1 MIALSHSFSGKPRQA
16 SMAAYRQLLAENHVE
31 EILQDVK
38 QNKTLDRKKELPVW
52 LPLAASFKNGTRK
65 AEDAVPSGL
74 FFLDIDEKG
83 LTEALWNKV
92 REERLIQEFRIVYF
106 AESAGGG
113 THIWAWRT
121 PGLSIEENI
130 QRLAS
135 RLGVSYDSHVTD
147 LARCCF
153 MVSEQYVRL
162 LDPVVFEPLTE
173 EQRQLYSASRM
184 IAQKEED
191 LNALAQNA
199 LVQNALVQNELVQNA
214 LVQTTPTPPN
224 LGGEEDTPAAESAP
238 TVVMVSPPELGGA
251 RGGLNNSH
259 SCTYK
264 DIPYSQIVQALL
276 WKLGYGD
283 APAEGERNT
292 ALYTMSR
299 YLRFIC
305 DFDEQKLFAI
315 IPHWGL
321 PEHEV
326 ISTIKSAV
334 ASVRPTDMPSQM
346 KEVLSSLGAAMEV
359 ETEKAEDSPIPTV
372 GNELPGILQDL
383 ADHAPGE
390 FKEATLI
397 AAMPMLGTLATGI
410 RARYNDGKI
419 NSASFIVDIEA
430 PQATG
435 KSFVDDEFALLMDP
449 IIKQDE
455 VEWQKEIAYSLA
467 KKDGQ
472 DVENPCSQIRIL
484 EPNIGVSA
492 FLERALYAKGK
503 HLFTYAPEI
512 ETVLKNNKGGAWTEK
527 NDLFRLA
534 YDNKPWGQH
543 RISKDSFSGKVTLY
557 YNMVMCGTPNKCRAF
572 FADAESGLVSRVTPV
587 VLPDMVGAKMP
598 KFKPWTKDE
607 EERVKRQCLCLMDE
621 EGEVDL
627 PLINKALEE
636 WDEEKRQEYLQTL
649 RYSLDVLRRRAA
661 LNGFRAGII
670 AYLLEGRQETERAI
684 KFARWYAER
693 CLHYQLQLYGDKID
707 ALHNGPSPQA
717 SKGNV
722 RYLDAL
728 PREFTKEDLVTLRLA
743 NNESP
748 VVKTIT
754 WRWVKE
760 GKIEKIDTN
769 LWRKIG

>member
-1 MIALSHSFSGKPRQA
+1 
-16 SMAAYRQLLAENHVE
+16 MAAYRQLLAENHVE

-38 QNKTLDRKKELPVW
+38 QNNNLDRKKELPVW
-52 LPLAASFKNGTRK
+52 LPLAECFTGGTRK
-65 AEDAVPSGL
+65 AENAQPSGL

-83 LTEALWNKV
+83 LTEELWGKV
-92 REERLIQEFRIVYF
+92 WEQNLIEEFHIVYF

-121 PGLSIEENI
+121 PGSSIEDDI
-130 QRLAS
+130 QKLAS

-153 MVSEQYVRL
+153 MVSEQYVKL
-162 LDPVVFEPLTE
+162 IDPAIFEPLTE
-173 EQRQLYSASRM
+173 EQKKLYEVDAEVSTEPTQETSNLQPQTSM
-184 IAQKEED
+184 SYKGIAYEK
-191 LNALAQNA
+191 
-199 LVQNALVQNELVQNA
+199 
-214 LVQTTPTPPN
+214 
-224 LGGEEDTPAAESAP
+224 
-238 TVVMVSPPELGGA
+238 
-251 RGGLNNSH
+251 
-259 SCTYK
+259 
-264 DIPYSQIVQALL
+264 IVQALL

-292 ALYTMSR
+292 ALYTMTR
-299 YLRFIC
+299 YMRFIC

-315 IPHWGL
+315 LPHWGL
-321 PEHEV
+321 ADHEV
-326 ISTIKSAV
+326 MSTIKSAV
-334 ASVRPTDMPSQM
+334 GSTRPSDIPSQM
-346 KEVLSSLGAAMEV
+346 REVLSFLGASMESGD
-359 ETEKAEDSPIPTV
+359 EDSDESLCAPV
-372 GNELPGILQDL
+372 EKELPGILQDL
-383 ADHAPGE
+383 ADHSPEE
-390 FKEATLI
+390 FKEATLM
-397 AAMPMLGTLATGI
+397 AAMPMLGTLATSI
-410 RARYNDGKI
+410 RAKYRDGKL
-419 NSASFIVDIEA
+419 NSPSFIVDIEA

-435 KSFVDDEFALLMDP
+435 KSFVDNEFELLMDP

-455 VEWQKEIAYSLA
+455 VEWQKEIEYSLA

-472 DVENPCSQIRIL
+472 EVENPCSQIRII

-587 VLPDMVGAKMP
+587 LLPDMTGAKMP
-598 KFKPWTKDE
+598 EFKPWTKDE
-607 EERVKRQCLCLMDE
+607 EEKVKRQCLCLMDE
-621 EGEVDL
+621 EGEVEL
-627 PLINKALEE
+627 PLINKAIEE
-636 WDEEKRQEYLQTL
+636 WDESKRQEYLQTL

-670 AYLLEGRQETERAI
+670 AYLLEGRKETDRAI
-684 KFARWYAER
+684 KFALWYAER
-693 CLHYQLQLYGDKID
+693 CLHYQLQIYGDKID
-707 ALHNGPSPQA
+707 ALHNGAISPQA
-717 SKGNV
+717 SKGNI

-728 PREFTKEDLVTLRLA
+728 PKEFTKEDLVNLRLA
-743 NNESP
+743 NNESA
-748 VVKTIT
+748 VVKTIIY
-754 WRWVKE
+754 RWGKEEKVK
-760 GKIEKIDTN
+760 KIGPN
-769 LWRKIG
+769 LWQKLPS

>member
-1 MIALSHSFSGKPRQA
+1 
-16 SMAAYRQLLAENHVE
+16 MAAYRQLLAKNHVE

-38 QNKTLDRKKELPVW
+38 QNKNLDRKKELPVW
-52 LPLAASFKNGTRK
+52 LPLAQCFNNGTRK

-83 LTEALWNKV
+83 LTEQLWQKV
-92 REERLIQEFRIVYF
+92 QDENLIEEYRIVYF

-121 PGLSIEENI
+121 PGATIEEDI
-130 QRLAS
+130 QKLAS

-153 MVSEQYVRL
+153 MVSEKYVKL
-162 LDPVVFEPLTE
+162 LDPIVFEEQPSSPKLGDNRGLNEESPLTE
-173 EQRQLYSASRM
+173 
-184 IAQKEED
+184 K
-191 LNALAQNA
+191 
-199 LVQNALVQNELVQNA
+199 NENGSETCSDPQ
-214 LVQTTPTPPN
+214 PPN
-224 LGGEEDTPAAESAP
+224 LGGS
-238 TVVMVSPPELGGA
+238 
-251 RGGLNNSH
+251 N
-259 SCTYK
+259 YK
-264 DIPYSQIVQALL
+264 GIPYENIVQALL

-283 APAEGERNT
+283 APAEGERNM

-299 YLRFIC
+299 YMRFIC
-305 DFDEQKLFAI
+305 DFDEQKLFTI
-315 IPHWGL
+315 LPHWGL
-321 PEHEV
+321 SDHEV
-326 ISTIKSAV
+326 QSTIKSAV
-334 ASVRPTDMPSQM
+334 GSTRPAGIPSM
-346 KEVLSSLGAAMEV
+346 MNEVLSSLGAA
-359 ETEKAEDSPIPTV
+359 TEAGSAESDESTV
-372 GNELPGILQDL
+372 APVDNELPGILQDL
-383 ADHAPGE
+383 SDHAPEE
-390 FKEATLI
+390 FREATLM

-410 RARYNDGKI
+410 RAKYRDGKL
-419 NSASFIVDIEA
+419 NSPSFIVDIEA

-435 KSFVDDEFALLMDP
+435 KSFVDAEFELLMDP

-455 VEWQKEIAYSLA
+455 VEWQKEIEYSLA
-467 KKDGQ
+467 KKNGEE
-472 DVENPCSQIRIL
+472 VENPCAQIRII

-587 VLPDMVGAKMP
+587 LLPDMVGARMP
-598 KFKPWTKDE
+598 HFKPWSQEDE
-607 EERVKRQCLCLMDE
+607 EKVKRQCLCLMDE
-621 EGEVDL
+621 EGEVEL
-627 PLINKALEE
+627 PLINKAIEA

-684 KFARWYAER
+684 RFAVWYAER
-693 CLHYQLQLYGDKID
+693 CLHYQLQLYGNKID
-707 ALHNGPSPQA
+707 ALHDNAVSPQA
-717 SKGNV
+717 SKGNI
-722 RYLDAL
+722 RYLDVL
-728 PREFTKEDLVTLRLA
+728 PKEFTKEDLVNLRLA

-748 VVKTIT
+748 VVKTIIC
-754 WRWVKE
+754 RWVKE
-760 GKIEKIDTN
+760 GLVVKTNAN
-769 LWRKIG
+769 LWQKIQV

>member
-1 MIALSHSFSGKPRQA
+1 
-16 SMAAYRQLLAENHVE
+16 MAAYRQLLAKNHVE

-38 QNKTLDRKKELPVW
+38 QNGNLDRKKELPVW
-52 LPLAASFKNGTRK
+52 LPLAASFNKGTRK

-83 LTEALWNKV
+83 LTEQLWQKV
-92 REERLIQEFRIVYF
+92 QDENLIEEFRIVYF

-121 PGLSIEENI
+121 PGSTIEEDI
-130 QRLAS
+130 QRLAT

-153 MVSEQYVRL
+153 MVSEQYVKL
-162 LDPVVFEPLTE
+162 LNSVVFEEIERRE
-173 EQRQLYSASRM
+173 ESGERRENSSASP
-184 IAQKEED
+184 APLADSQSD
-191 LNALAQNA
+191 L
-199 LVQNALVQNELVQNA
+199 
-214 LVQTTPTPPN
+214 
-224 LGGEEDTPAAESAP
+224 
-238 TVVMVSPPELGGA
+238 SPLSS
-251 RGGLNNSH
+251 LH
-259 SCTYK
+259 SPLSYK
-264 DIPYSQIVQALL
+264 GIPYSDIVQALL

-283 APAEGERNT
+283 APAEGERNM

-305 DFDEQKLFAI
+305 DFDEQKLFTI
-315 IPHWGL
+315 LPHWGL
-321 PEHEV
+321 SDHEV
-326 ISTIKSAV
+326 QSTIKSAV
-334 ASVRPTDMPSQM
+334 NSVRPAGIPSQM
-346 KEVLSSLGAAMEV
+346 NEVLSSLGAAIETGTETVDESLVTPV
-359 ETEKAEDSPIPTV
+359 EA
-372 GNELPGILQDL
+372 ELPGILQDL
-383 ADHAPGE
+383 SDHAPEE
-390 FKEATLI
+390 FREATLMT
-397 AAMPMLGTLATGI
+397 AMPMLGTLATGI
-410 RARYNDGKI
+410 RAKYRDGKL
-419 NSASFIVDIEA
+419 NSPSFIVDIEA

-435 KSFVDDEFALLMDP
+435 KSFVDAEFELLMDP

-455 VEWQKEIAYSLA
+455 VEWQKEIEYSLA

-472 DVENPCSQIRIL
+472 EVENPCSQIRII

-587 VLPDMVGAKMP
+587 ALPDMVGAKMP
-598 KFKPWTKDE
+598 QFKVWSQEDE
-607 EERVKRQCLCLMDE
+607 EKVKRQCLCLMDE
-621 EGEVDL
+621 EGEVEL
-627 PLINKALEE
+627 PLINKAIEE
-636 WDEEKRQEYLQTL
+636 WDESKRQEYLQTL

-684 KFARWYAER
+684 KFALWYAER

-707 ALHNGPSPQA
+707 ALHNSAISPQA
-717 SKGNV
+717 SKGNI
-722 RYLDAL
+722 RYLDVL
-728 PREFTKEDLVTLRLA
+728 PKEFTKEDLVNLRLA

-748 VVKTIT
+748 VVKTVI

-760 GKIEKIDTN
+760 GLIEKTDTN
-769 LWRKIG
+769 LWQKIQS

>member
-1 MIALSHSFSGKPRQA
+1 MISVANSFSGKPRQA

-38 QNKTLDRKKELPVW
+38 QNKNLDRKKELPVW
-52 LPLAASFKNGTRK
+52 LPLAECFSNGTRK

-83 LTEALWNKV
+83 LTEQLWQKV
-92 REERLIQEFRIVYF
+92 QDENLIEEFRIVYF

-121 PGLSIEENI
+121 PGISIEEDI
-130 QRLAS
+130 QKLAS

-153 MVSEQYVRL
+153 MVSEQYVKL
-162 LDPVVFEPLTE
+162 LDPVVFEASPNPL
-173 EQRQLYSASRM
+173 
-184 IAQKEED
+184 QKEGANKEAD
-191 LNALAQNA
+191 HPLLLEGA
-199 LVQNALVQNELVQNA
+199 
-214 LVQTTPTPPN
+214 
-224 LGGEEDTPAAESAP
+224 GGGS
-238 TVVMVSPPELGGA
+238 
-251 RGGLNNSH
+251 
-259 SCTYK
+259 YK
-264 DIPYSQIVQALL
+264 DIPYENIVQALL

-305 DFDEQKLFAI
+305 DFDEQKLFTI
-315 IPHWGL
+315 LPHWGL
-321 PEHEV
+321 SDHEV
-326 ISTIKSAV
+326 ITTIKSAV
-334 ASVRPTDMPSQM
+334 SSVRPAGIPSQM
-346 KEVLSSLGAAMEV
+346 NEVLSTLGAAIEA
-359 ETEKAEDSPIPTV
+359 ETETTDDSLITPV
-372 GNELPGILQDL
+372 DAELPGILQDL
-383 ADHAPGE
+383 SDHAPEE
-390 FKEATLI
+390 FREATLM

-410 RARYNDGKI
+410 RAKYRDGKL

-435 KSFVDDEFALLMDP
+435 KSFVDNVFELLMDP

-467 KKDGQ
+467 QNSGQ
-472 DVENPCSQIRIL
+472 EVENPCSNIRII
-484 EPNIGVSA
+484 EPTIGVTA

-543 RISKDSFSGKVTLY
+543 RISKDSISGKVTLY

-587 VLPDMVGAKMP
+587 QLPDMIGASMP
-598 KFKPWTKDE
+598 RFKVWTKDE
-607 EERVKRQCLCLMDE
+607 EEKVKRQCLCLMDE

-627 PLINKALEE
+627 PLINKAIEA
-636 WDEEKRQEYLQTL
+636 WDESKREEYLQTL
-649 RYSLDVLRRRAA
+649 RPSIDVLRRRSA

-684 KFARWYAER
+684 RFAVWYAER
-693 CLHYQLQLYGDKID
+693 CLHYQLQIYGDKID
-707 ALHNGPSPQA
+707 ALYHGMQGTKA
-717 SKGNV
+717 SKSNI
-722 RYLDAL
+722 RYLDTL
-728 PREFTKEDLVTLRLA
+728 PKEFTKEDLVALRLA
-743 NNESP
+743 NGDSP
-748 VVKTIT
+748 VVKTVIC
-754 WRWVKE
+754 RWVKE
-760 GKIEKIDTN
+760 GKVEKIGTN
-769 LWRKIG
+769 LWQKNC

>member
-1 MIALSHSFSGKPRQA
+1 MIQMASSFSGKPRKA
-16 SMAAYRQLLAENHVE
+16 SMAAYRQLLAKNHVE

-38 QNKTLDRKKELPVW
+38 QNNRLDRKKELPVW
-52 LPLAASFKNGTRK
+52 LPLAQSFNNGTRK

-74 FFLDIDEKG
+74 FYLDIDEKG
-83 LTEALWNKV
+83 LTEQLWQKV
-92 REERLIQEFRIVYF
+92 QDENLIEEYRIVYF

-121 PGLSIEENI
+121 PGATIEEDI
-130 QRLAS
+130 QKLAS

-153 MVSEQYVRL
+153 MVSEKYVKL
-162 LDPVVFEPLTE
+162 LDPIVFEEQPSSPKLGDNRGLNEESPLTE
-173 EQRQLYSASRM
+173 
-184 IAQKEED
+184 K
-191 LNALAQNA
+191 
-199 LVQNALVQNELVQNA
+199 NENGSETCSDPQ
-214 LVQTTPTPPN
+214 PPN
-224 LGGEEDTPAAESAP
+224 LGGS
-238 TVVMVSPPELGGA
+238 
-251 RGGLNNSH
+251 N
-259 SCTYK
+259 YK
-264 DIPYSQIVQALL
+264 GIPYENIVQALL

-283 APAEGERNT
+283 APAEGERNM

-299 YLRFIC
+299 YMRFIC
-305 DFDEQKLFAI
+305 DFDEQKLFTI
-315 IPHWGL
+315 LPHWGL
-321 PEHEV
+321 SDHEV
-326 ISTIKSAV
+326 QSTIKSAV
-334 ASVRPTDMPSQM
+334 GSTRPAGIPSM
-346 KEVLSSLGAAMEV
+346 MNEVLSSLGAASEAGS
-359 ETEKAEDSPIPTV
+359 AESDESTV
-372 GNELPGILQDL
+372 APVDNELPGILQDL
-383 ADHAPGE
+383 SDHAPEE
-390 FKEATLI
+390 FREATLM

-410 RARYNDGKI
+410 RAKYRDGKL
-419 NSASFIVDIEA
+419 NSPSFIVDIEA

-435 KSFVDDEFALLMDP
+435 KSFVDAEFELLMDP

-455 VEWQKEIAYSLA
+455 VEWQKEIEYSLA
-467 KKDGQ
+467 KKNGEE
-472 DVENPCSQIRIL
+472 VENPCAQIRII

-587 VLPDMVGAKMP
+587 LLPDMVGARMP
-598 KFKPWTKDE
+598 HFKPWSQEDE
-607 EERVKRQCLCLMDE
+607 EKVKRQCLCLMDE
-621 EGEVDL
+621 EGEVEL
-627 PLINKALEE
+627 PLINKAIEA

-684 KFARWYAER
+684 RFAVWYAER
-693 CLHYQLQLYGDKID
+693 CLHYQLQLYGNKID
-707 ALHNGPSPQA
+707 ALHDNAVSPQA
-717 SKGNV
+717 SKGNI
-722 RYLDAL
+722 RYLDVL
-728 PREFTKEDLVTLRLA
+728 PKEFTKEDLVNLRLA

-748 VVKTIT
+748 VVKTIIY
-754 WRWVKE
+754 RWVKE
-760 GKIEKIDTN
+760 GLVVKTNAN
-769 LWRKIG
+769 LWQKIQV

>member
-1 MIALSHSFSGKPRQA
+1 MISVANSFSGKPRQA

-38 QNKTLDRKKELPVW
+38 QNKNLDRKKELPVW
-52 LPLAASFKNGTRK
+52 LPLAECFSNGTRK

-83 LTEALWNKV
+83 LTEQLWNKV
-92 REERLIQEFRIVYF
+92 REENLIEAFGIVYF

-121 PGLSIEENI
+121 PGLSVEEDI
-130 QRLAS
+130 QKLAS

-153 MVSEQYVRL
+153 MVSEQYVKL
-162 LDPVVFEPLTE
+162 LDPIVFEASPNPL
-173 EQRQLYSASRM
+173 
-184 IAQKEED
+184 QKEGANKEAD
-191 LNALAQNA
+191 LPLLLEGA
-199 LVQNALVQNELVQNA
+199 
-214 LVQTTPTPPN
+214 
-224 LGGEEDTPAAESAP
+224 GGGS
-238 TVVMVSPPELGGA
+238 
-251 RGGLNNSH
+251 
-259 SCTYK
+259 YK
-264 DIPYSQIVQALL
+264 DIPYEKIVQALL

-283 APAEGERNT
+283 APAEGERNM

-299 YLRFIC
+299 YMRFIC
-305 DFDEQKLFAI
+305 DFDEQKLFVVL
-315 IPHWGL
+315 PHWGL
-321 PEHEV
+321 SDHEV
-326 ISTIKSAV
+326 VSTIKSAV
-334 ASVRPTDMPSQM
+334 GSTRPAEMPSLM
-346 KEVLSSLGAAMEV
+346 KEVLASLGAMME
-359 ETEKAEDSPIPTV
+359 AEDEDPEASLAPPV
-372 GNELPGILQDL
+372 DSELPGLLQEL
-383 ADHAPGE
+383 ADHAPDE

-410 RARYNDGKI
+410 RAKYRDGKL
-419 NSASFIVDIEA
+419 NSPSFIVDIEA

-435 KSFVDDEFALLMDP
+435 KSFVDNVFELLMDP

-467 KKDGQ
+467 QNSGQ
-472 DVENPCSQIRIL
+472 DVENPCSNIRII
-484 EPNIGVSA
+484 EPTIGVTA

-543 RISKDSFSGKVTLY
+543 RISKDSISGKVTLY

-587 VLPDMVGAKMP
+587 QLPDMIGASMP
-598 KFKPWTKDE
+598 RFKVWTKDE
-607 EERVKRQCLCLMDE
+607 EENVKRQCLCLMDE

-627 PLINKALEE
+627 PLINKAVEA
-636 WDEEKRQEYLQTL
+636 WDESKREEYLQTL
-649 RYSLDVLRRRAA
+649 RPSIDVLRRRSA

-684 KFARWYAER
+684 RFAVWYAER
-693 CLHYQLQLYGDKID
+693 CLHYQLQIYGDKID
-707 ALHNGPSPQA
+707 ALYHGMQGTKA
-717 SKGNV
+717 SKSNI
-722 RYLDAL
+722 RYLDTL
-728 PREFTKEDLVTLRLA
+728 PKEFTKEDLVALRLA
-743 NNESP
+743 NGDSP
-748 VVKTIT
+748 VVKTVIC
-754 WRWVKE
+754 RWVKE
-760 GKIEKIDTN
+760 GKVEKIGTN
-769 LWRKIG
+769 LWQKNC

>member
-1 MIALSHSFSGKPRQA
+1 MASSFSGKPRKA
-16 SMAAYRQLLAENHVE
+16 SMAAYRQLLAKNHVE
-31 EILQDVK
+31 DILQDVK
-38 QNKTLDRKKELPVW
+38 QNNRLDRKKELPVW
-52 LPLAASFKNGTRK
+52 LPLAQSFNNGTRK

-74 FFLDIDEKG
+74 FYLDIDEKG
-83 LTEALWNKV
+83 LTEQLWQKV
-92 REERLIQEFRIVYF
+92 QDENLIEEYRIVYF

-121 PGLSIEENI
+121 PGATIEEDI
-130 QRLAS
+130 QKLAS

-153 MVSEQYVRL
+153 MVSEKYVKL
-162 LDPVVFEPLTE
+162 LDPIVFEEQPSSPKLGDNRGLNEESPLTE
-173 EQRQLYSASRM
+173 
-184 IAQKEED
+184 K
-191 LNALAQNA
+191 
-199 LVQNALVQNELVQNA
+199 NENGSETCSDPQ
-214 LVQTTPTPPN
+214 PPN
-224 LGGEEDTPAAESAP
+224 LGGS
-238 TVVMVSPPELGGA
+238 
-251 RGGLNNSH
+251 N
-259 SCTYK
+259 YK
-264 DIPYSQIVQALL
+264 GIPYENIVQALL

-283 APAEGERNT
+283 APAEGERNM

-299 YLRFIC
+299 YMRFIC
-305 DFDEQKLFAI
+305 DFDEQKLFTI
-315 IPHWGL
+315 LPHWSL
-321 PEHEV
+321 SDHEV
-326 ISTIKSAV
+326 QSTIKSAV
-334 ASVRPTDMPSQM
+334 GSTRPAGIPSM
-346 KEVLSSLGAAMEV
+346 MNEVLSSLGAASEAGS
-359 ETEKAEDSPIPTV
+359 AESDESTV
-372 GNELPGILQDL
+372 APVDNELPGILQNL
-383 ADHAPGE
+383 SDHAPEE
-390 FKEATLI
+390 FREATLM

-410 RARYNDGKI
+410 RAKYRDGKL
-419 NSASFIVDIEA
+419 NSPSFIVDIEA

-435 KSFVDDEFALLMDP
+435 KSFVDAEFELLMDP

-455 VEWQKEIAYSLA
+455 VEWQKEIEYSLA
-467 KKDGQ
+467 KKNGEE
-472 DVENPCSQIRIL
+472 VENPCAQIRII

-587 VLPDMVGAKMP
+587 LLPDMVGARMP
-598 KFKPWTKDE
+598 HFKPWSQEDE
-607 EERVKRQCLCLMDE
+607 EKVKRQCLCLMDE
-621 EGEVDL
+621 EGEVEL
-627 PLINKALEE
+627 PLINKAIEA

-684 KFARWYAER
+684 RFAVWYAER
-693 CLHYQLQLYGDKID
+693 CLHYQLQLYGNKID
-707 ALHNGPSPQA
+707 ALHDNAVSPQA
-717 SKGNV
+717 SKGNI
-722 RYLDAL
+722 RYLDVL
-728 PREFTKEDLVTLRLA
+728 PKEFTKEDLVNLRLA

-748 VVKTIT
+748 VVKTIIC
-754 WRWVKE
+754 RWVKE
-760 GKIEKIDTN
+760 GLVVKTNAN
-769 LWRKIG
+769 LWQKIQV

>member
-1 MIALSHSFSGKPRQA
+1 MTFAAAMIQMASSFSGKPRKA
-16 SMAAYRQLLAENHVE
+16 SMAAYRQLLAKNHVE
-31 EILQDVK
+31 DILQDVK
-38 QNKTLDRKKELPVW
+38 QNNRLDRKKELPVW
-52 LPLAASFKNGTRK
+52 LPLAQSFNNGTRK

-74 FFLDIDEKG
+74 FYLDIDEKG
-83 LTEALWNKV
+83 LTEQLWQKV
-92 REERLIQEFRIVYF
+92 QDENLIEEYRIVYF

-121 PGLSIEENI
+121 PGATIEEDI
-130 QRLAS
+130 QKLAS

-153 MVSEQYVRL
+153 MVSEKYVKL
-162 LDPVVFEPLTE
+162 LDPIVFEEQPSSPKLGDNRGLNEESPLTE
-173 EQRQLYSASRM
+173 
-184 IAQKEED
+184 K
-191 LNALAQNA
+191 
-199 LVQNALVQNELVQNA
+199 NENGSETCSDPQ
-214 LVQTTPTPPN
+214 PPN
-224 LGGEEDTPAAESAP
+224 LGGS
-238 TVVMVSPPELGGA
+238 
-251 RGGLNNSH
+251 N
-259 SCTYK
+259 YK
-264 DIPYSQIVQALL
+264 GIPYENIVQALL

-283 APAEGERNT
+283 APAEGERNM

-299 YLRFIC
+299 YMRFIC
-305 DFDEQKLFAI
+305 DFDEQKLFTI
-315 IPHWGL
+315 LPHWSL
-321 PEHEV
+321 SDHEV
-326 ISTIKSAV
+326 QSTIKSAV
-334 ASVRPTDMPSQM
+334 GSTRPAGIPSM
-346 KEVLSSLGAAMEV
+346 MNEVLSSLGAASEAGS
-359 ETEKAEDSPIPTV
+359 AESDESTV
-372 GNELPGILQDL
+372 APVDNELPGILQNL
-383 ADHAPGE
+383 SDHAPEE
-390 FKEATLI
+390 FREATLM

-410 RARYNDGKI
+410 RAKYRDGKL
-419 NSASFIVDIEA
+419 NSPSFIVDIEA

-435 KSFVDDEFALLMDP
+435 KSFVDAEFELLMDP

-455 VEWQKEIAYSLA
+455 VEWQKEIEYSLA
-467 KKDGQ
+467 KKNGEE
-472 DVENPCSQIRIL
+472 VENPCAQIRII

-587 VLPDMVGAKMP
+587 LLPDMVGARMP
-598 KFKPWTKDE
+598 HFKPWSQEDE
-607 EERVKRQCLCLMDE
+607 EKVKRQCLCLMDE
-621 EGEVDL
+621 EGEVEL
-627 PLINKALEE
+627 PLINKAIEA

-684 KFARWYAER
+684 RFAVWYAER
-693 CLHYQLQLYGDKID
+693 CLHYQLQLYGNKID
-707 ALHNGPSPQA
+707 ALHDNAVSPQA
-717 SKGNV
+717 SKGNI
-722 RYLDAL
+722 RYLDVL
-728 PREFTKEDLVTLRLA
+728 PKEFTKEDLVNLRLA

-748 VVKTIT
+748 VVKTIIC
-754 WRWVKE
+754 RWVKE
-760 GKIEKIDTN
+760 GLVVKTNAN
-769 LWRKIG
+769 LWQKIQV

>member
-1 MIALSHSFSGKPRQA
+1 MVQMSNSFSGKPRQA

-38 QNKTLDRKKELPVW
+38 QNKNLDRKKELPVW
-52 LPLAASFKNGTRK
+52 LPLAECFSNGTRK
-65 AEDAVPSGL
+65 AEDAQPSGL
-74 FFLDIDEKG
+74 YFLDIDEKD
-83 LTEALWNKV
+83 LTEQLWNKV
-92 REERLIQEFRIVYF
+92 REENLIEEFRIVYF

-121 PGLSIEENI
+121 PGLSIEEDI
-130 QRLAS
+130 QKLAS

-153 MVSEQYVRL
+153 MVSEQYVKL
-162 LDPVVFEPLTE
+162 LDPVVFEPLSEELRELYATPIINKVEPTE
-173 EQRQLYSASRM
+173 TKNSQLS
-184 IAQKEED
+184 II
-191 LNALAQNA
+191 
-199 LVQNALVQNELVQNA
+199 
-214 LVQTTPTPPN
+214 
-224 LGGEEDTPAAESAP
+224 
-238 TVVMVSPPELGGA
+238 
-251 RGGLNNSH
+251 NSQL
-259 SCTYK
+259 SMNYK
-264 DIPYSQIVQALL
+264 GIPYEKIVQALL

-305 DFDEQKLFAI
+305 DFDEQKLFQI
-315 IPHWGL
+315 LPHWGL
-321 PEHEV
+321 ADHEV
-326 ISTIKSAV
+326 LSTIKSAV
-334 ASVRPTDMPSQM
+334 GSVRPTEMPSQM
-346 KEVLSSLGAAMEV
+346 KDVLAFLGAAGEDG
-359 ETEKAEDSPIPTV
+359 TEESDESLATPV
-372 GNELPGILQDL
+372 NQELPGILQDL
-383 ADHAPGE
+383 ADHAPEE

-397 AAMPMLGTLATGI
+397 AAMPMLGTLATSV
-410 RARYNDGKI
+410 RAKYRDGKL
-419 NSASFIVDIEA
+419 NSPSFIVDIEA

-435 KSFVDDEFALLMDP
+435 KSFVDNEFELLMDP

-455 VEWQKEIAYSLA
+455 VEWQKEIEYSLA

-472 DVENPCSQIRIL
+472 EVENPCSNIRII

-543 RISKDSFSGKVTLY
+543 RISKDSFSGKVTLF

-587 VLPDMVGAKMP
+587 QLPDMIGAKMP
-598 KFKPWTKDE
+598 EFKVWTKE
-607 EERVKRQCLCLMDE
+607 EEEKVKRLCLCLMDE

-627 PLINKALEE
+627 PLINQAIEE
-636 WDEEKRQEYLQTL
+636 WDESKRQEYLQTL
-649 RYSLDVLRRRAA
+649 RPSIDVLRRRAA
-661 LNGFRAGII
+661 LNGFRAGLV

-684 KFARWYAER
+684 KFALWYAER
-693 CLHYQLQLYGDKID
+693 CFYYQLLIYGDKID
-707 ALHNGPSPQA
+707 ALHNGQLSLQA
-717 SKGNV
+717 SKGNI
-722 RYLDAL
+722 RYLDIL
-728 PREFTKEDLVTLRLA
+728 PKEFTKEDLVSLRLS

-748 VVKTIT
+748 VVKTIIC
-754 WRWVKE
+754 RWVKE
-760 GKIEKIDTN
+760 KMVEKIGTN
-769 LWRKIG
+769 LWRKCS

>member
-1 MIALSHSFSGKPRQA
+1 MGILISKTFSGKPRKA

-31 EILQDVK
+31 EILTDVK
-38 QNKTLDRKKELPVW
+38 QNKNVERKKELPVW
-52 LPLAASFKNGTRK
+52 LPLAQSFNNGTRK

-83 LTEALWNKV
+83 LTEQLWQKV
-92 REERLIQEFRIVYF
+92 QDENLIQEFRIVYF

-130 QRLAS
+130 QKLAS

-153 MVSEQYVRL
+153 MVSEQYVKL

-173 EQRQLYSASRM
+173 EQKEMYASDDSSRTTNSDE
-184 IAQKEED
+184 QKCSMFNVECSM
-191 LNALAQNA
+191 N
-199 LVQNALVQNELVQNA
+199 
-214 LVQTTPTPPN
+214 
-224 LGGEEDTPAAESAP
+224 
-238 TVVMVSPPELGGA
+238 
-251 RGGLNNSH
+251 
-259 SCTYK
+259 YK
-264 DIPYSQIVQALL
+264 GIPYEKIVQSML

-283 APAEGERNT
+283 APAEGERNM
-292 ALYTMSR
+292 ALYTMCR

-305 DFDEQKLFAI
+305 DFDEQKLFSI
-315 IPHWGL
+315 LPHWGL
-321 PEHEV
+321 SDHEV
-326 ISTIKSAV
+326 RSTIKSAV
-334 ASVRPTDMPSQM
+334 GSTRPAGIPSQM
-346 KEVLSSLGAAMEV
+346 NEVLSMLGAA
-359 ETEKAEDSPIPTV
+359 TEAGSESADDSLVVPV
-372 GNELPGILQDL
+372 NKELPGILQDL
-383 ADHAPGE
+383 SDHAPEE

-410 RARYNDGKI
+410 RAKYRDGKL
-419 NSASFIVDIEA
+419 NSPSFIVDIEA

-435 KSFVDDEFALLMDP
+435 KSFVDNEFELLMDP

-455 VEWQKEIAYSLA
+455 VEWQKEIEYSLA

-472 DVENPCSQIRIL
+472 EVENPCSQIRIL

-587 VLPDMVGAKMP
+587 ILPDMVGAKMP
-598 KFKPWTKDE
+598 QFKAWSQDE
-607 EERVKRQCLCLMDE
+607 IEKVKRQCLCLMDE
-621 EGEVDL
+621 EGEVSL
-627 PLINKALEE
+627 PLINKAIEE
-636 WDEEKRQEYLQTL
+636 WDESKRQEYLQTL
-649 RYSLDVLRRRAA
+649 RYSIDVFRRRAA

-684 KFARWYAER
+684 KFAVWYAER
-693 CLHYQLQLYGDKID
+693 CFQYQLQIYGNKID
-707 ALHNGPSPQA
+707 ALHDGALSPQA
-717 SKGNV
+717 SKGNI

-728 PREFTKEDLVTLRLA
+728 PKEFTKEDLVNLRLA
-743 NNESP
+743 NHESP
-748 VVKTIT
+748 VVKTIIC
-754 WRWVKE
+754 RWVKE
-760 GKIEKIDTN
+760 DLIKKIDSN
-769 LWRKIG
+769 LWQKLPS

>member
-1 MIALSHSFSGKPRQA
+1 
-16 SMAAYRQLLAENHVE
+16 MAAYRQLLAKNHVE

-38 QNKTLDRKKELPVW
+38 QNKNLDRKKELPVW
-52 LPLAASFKNGTRK
+52 LSLAECFTGGTRK
-65 AEDAVPSGL
+65 AEDAQPSGL

-92 REERLIQEFRIVYF
+92 REENLIEEFRIVYF

-121 PGLSIEENI
+121 PGKSIEEDI
-130 QRLAS
+130 QKLAI

-153 MVSEQYVRL
+153 MVSEQYVKL

-173 EQRQLYSASRM
+173 EQKKMYATEVVTNSTEQVESNLSPLTSCPSP
-184 IAQKEED
+184 
-191 LNALAQNA
+191 LN
-199 LVQNALVQNELVQNA
+199 
-214 LVQTTPTPPN
+214 
-224 LGGEEDTPAAESAP
+224 
-238 TVVMVSPPELGGA
+238 
-251 RGGLNNSH
+251 
-259 SCTYK
+259 YK
-264 DIPYSQIVQALL
+264 GIPYENIVQALL
-276 WKLGYGD
+276 WKLGYGN
-283 APAEGERNT
+283 APVEGERNT

-315 IPHWGL
+315 LPHWGL
-321 PEHEV
+321 SDHEV
-326 ISTIKSAV
+326 LSTIKSAV
-334 ASVRPTDMPSQM
+334 SSVRPAGIPSQM
-346 KEVLSSLGAAMEV
+346 NEVLSTLGAAIETGTETTDDSLVAPV
-359 ETEKAEDSPIPTV
+359 EA
-372 GNELPGILQDL
+372 ELPGILQDL
-383 ADHAPGE
+383 SDHAPEE
-390 FKEATLI
+390 FKEATLM

-410 RARYNDGKI
+410 RAKYRDGKL
-419 NSASFIVDIEA
+419 NSPSFIVDIEA

-435 KSFVDDEFALLMDP
+435 KSFVDSEFELLMDP

-467 KKDGQ
+467 KKDGE
-472 DVENPCSQIRIL
+472 DVENPCANIRII

-587 VLPDMVGAKMP
+587 VLPDMVGARMP
-598 KFKPWTKDE
+598 QFKAWSQEDE
-607 EERVKRQCLCLMDE
+607 EKVKRQCLCLMDE

-627 PLINKALEE
+627 PLINKAIEE
-636 WDEEKRQEYLQTL
+636 WDESKRQEYLQTL

-684 KFARWYAER
+684 KFALWYAER
-693 CLHYQLQLYGDKID
+693 CLHYQLQIYGDKID
-707 ALHNGPSPQA
+707 ALHNGTLSTQA
-717 SKGNV
+717 SKGNI

-728 PREFTKEDLVTLRLA
+728 PKEFTKEALVNLRLA

-748 VVKTIT
+748 VVKTIIC
-754 WRWVKE
+754 RWVKE
-760 GKIEKIDTN
+760 SLIVKIDTN
-769 LWRKIG
+769 LWQKIKP

>member
-1 MIALSHSFSGKPRQA
+1 MIQLSHLFSGKPRKA
-16 SMAAYRQLLAENHVE
+16 SMAAYRQLLTKNHVD
-31 EILQDVK
+31 EILLDVK
-38 QNKTLDRKKELPVW
+38 QNKNLDRKKELPVW
-52 LPLAASFKNGTRK
+52 LPLAQCFNNGTRK

-83 LTEALWNKV
+83 LTEQLWQKV
-92 REERLIQEFRIVYF
+92 QDENLIEEFRIVYF

-121 PGLSIEENI
+121 PGSTIEEDI
-130 QRLAS
+130 QKLAS

-153 MVSEQYVRL
+153 MVSEQYVKL
-162 LDPVVFEPLTE
+162 LDPVVFEESEWKEASEESEDKTE
-173 EQRQLYSASRM
+173 VSTLNSQLS
-184 IAQKEED
+184 I
-191 LNALAQNA
+191 
-199 LVQNALVQNELVQNA
+199 V
-214 LVQTTPTPPN
+214 
-224 LGGEEDTPAAESAP
+224 
-238 TVVMVSPPELGGA
+238 
-251 RGGLNNSH
+251 NSQL
-259 SCTYK
+259 STSYK
-264 DIPYSQIVQALL
+264 GIPYENIVQALL

-283 APAEGERNT
+283 APAQGERNM

-299 YLRFIC
+299 YMRFIC
-305 DFDEQKLFAI
+305 DFDEQRLFTI
-315 IPHWGL
+315 LPHWGL
-321 PEHEV
+321 SDHEV
-326 ISTIKSAV
+326 LSTIKSAV
-334 ASVRPTDMPSQM
+334 GSTRPAGIPSM
-346 KEVLSSLGAAMEV
+346 MNEVLSSLGAAIETGTETIDDSMVSPV
-359 ETEKAEDSPIPTV
+359 EA
-372 GNELPGILQDL
+372 ELPGILQDL
-383 ADHAPGE
+383 SDHAPEE
-390 FKEATLI
+390 FREATLM

-410 RARYNDGKI
+410 RAKYRDGKL
-419 NSASFIVDIEA
+419 NSPSFIVDIEA

-435 KSFVDDEFALLMDP
+435 KSFVDAEFELLMDP

-455 VEWQKEIAYSLA
+455 VEWQKEIEYSLA
-467 KKDGQ
+467 KKDGEE
-472 DVENPCSQIRIL
+472 VENPCSQIRII

-598 KFKPWTKDE
+598 QFKAWSQEDE
-607 EERVKRQCLCLMDE
+607 EKVKRQCLCLMDE
-621 EGEVDL
+621 EGEVEL
-627 PLINKALEE
+627 PLINKAIEE
-636 WDEEKRQEYLQTL
+636 WDEGKRQEYLQTL

-684 KFARWYAER
+684 KFAVWYAER
-693 CLHYQLQLYGDKID
+693 CLHYQLQLYGAKID
-707 ALHNGPSPQA
+707 ALHDNAVSPQV
-717 SKGNV
+717 SKGNI

-728 PREFTKEDLVTLRLA
+728 PKEFTKEDLVNLRLA

-748 VVKTIT
+748 VVKTIIC
-754 WRWVKE
+754 RWVKE
-760 GKIEKIDTN
+760 GLIVKTGTN
-769 LWRKIG
+769 LWQKIL

>member
-1 MIALSHSFSGKPRQA
+1 
-16 SMAAYRQLLAENHVE
+16 MAAYRQLLAENHVE

-38 QNKTLDRKKELPVW
+38 QNKNLNRKKELPVW
-52 LPLAASFKNGTRK
+52 LPLAASFNNGTRK

-74 FFLDIDEKG
+74 YFLDIDEKG
-83 LTEALWNKV
+83 LTEQLWKKV
-92 REERLIQEFRIVYF
+92 HDENLIEAFRIVYF

-121 PGLSIEENI
+121 PGLSIEEDI

-135 RLGVSYDSHVTD
+135 RLGVGYDSHVTD

-153 MVSEQYVRL
+153 MVSEQYVKL
-162 LDPVVFEPLTE
+162 LDTGVFE
-173 EQRQLYSASRM
+173 ASPSQADDM
-184 IAQKEED
+184 D
-191 LNALAQNA
+191 
-199 LVQNALVQNELVQNA
+199 
-214 LVQTTPTPPN
+214 
-224 LGGEEDTPAAESAP
+224 AESS
-238 TVVMVSPPELGGA
+238 VSISTSPLSEGLGEAFSGTFH
-251 RGGLNNSH
+251 G
-259 SCTYK
+259 
-264 DIPYSQIVQALL
+264 IPYEKIVQAML

-292 ALYTMSR
+292 ALYTLSR

-315 IPHWGL
+315 LPHWGL
-321 PEHEV
+321 SDHEV
-326 ISTIKSAV
+326 LSTIKSAV
-334 ASVRPTDMPSQM
+334 GSVRPAGIPSQM
-346 KEVLSSLGAAMEV
+346 QEVLTSLGAALKVEV
-359 ETEKAEDSPIPTV
+359 EKAEESIIAPVDDA
-372 GNELPGILQDL
+372 LPGILQDL
-383 ADHAPGE
+383 AEHAPEE

-410 RARYNDGKI
+410 RAKYRDGKM

-435 KSFVDDEFALLMDP
+435 KSFVDSEFELLMDP

-455 VEWQKEIAYSLA
+455 VEWQKEMAYSLA
-467 KKDGQ
+467 KKNGEEAQ
-472 DVENPCSQIRIL
+472 NPCSQIRII

-512 ETVLKNNKGGAWTEK
+512 ETVQKNNRGGAWTEK

-587 VLPDMVGAKMP
+587 VLPDMVGARMP
-598 KFKPWTKDE
+598 EFKAWTKDE

-621 EGEVDL
+621 EGEVSL
-627 PLINKALEE
+627 PLINKAIAE
-636 WDEEKRQEYLQTL
+636 WDESKRQEYLQTL

-684 KFARWYAER
+684 KFALWFAER
-693 CLHYQLQLYGDKID
+693 CLYYQLQIYGDKID
-707 ALHNGPSPQA
+707 ALYNGSLSMKA
-717 SKGNV
+717 AKGNI
-722 RYLDAL
+722 RYLDTL
-728 PREFTKEDLVTLRLA
+728 PLEFTKEDLVGMRLA
-743 NNESP
+743 NGESP
-748 VVKTIT
+748 VVKTIIC
-754 WRWVKE
+754 RWVKE
-760 GKIEKIDTN
+760 GKIEKTGPN
-769 LWRKIG
+769 LWKKVG

>member
-1 MIALSHSFSGKPRQA
+1 
-16 SMAAYRQLLAENHVE
+16 MAAYRQLLAENHVE

-38 QNKTLDRKKELPVW
+38 QNKNLDRKKELPVW

-92 REERLIQEFRIVYF
+92 REENLIQEFRIVYF

-121 PGLSIEENI
+121 PGLSIEEDI

-162 LDPVVFEPLTE
+162 LDPVVFEENRGEWLEVRGKRIDSSATNSDNETNLSPLTS
-173 EQRQLYSASRM
+173 YHSP
-184 IAQKEED
+184 
-191 LNALAQNA
+191 LN
-199 LVQNALVQNELVQNA
+199 
-214 LVQTTPTPPN
+214 
-224 LGGEEDTPAAESAP
+224 
-238 TVVMVSPPELGGA
+238 
-251 RGGLNNSH
+251 
-259 SCTYK
+259 YK

-315 IPHWGL
+315 LPHWGL
-321 PEHEV
+321 PDHEV

-372 GNELPGILQDL
+372 DNELPGILQDL
-383 ADHAPGE
+383 ADHAPEE

-722 RYLDAL
+722 HYLDAL
-728 PREFTKEDLVTLRLA
+728 PREFTKEDLVALRLA

>member
-1 MIALSHSFSGKPRQA
+1 MIMMANSFSGKPRKA
-16 SMAAYRQLLAENHVE
+16 SMAAYRQLLAKNHVE
-31 EILQDVK
+31 EILTDVK
-38 QNKTLDRKKELPVW
+38 QNNNLDRKKELPVW
-52 LPLAASFKNGTRK
+52 LPLAECFNNGTRK
-65 AEDAVPSGL
+65 AEDAETSGL
-74 FFLDIDEKG
+74 YFLDIDEKG
-83 LTEALWNKV
+83 LTDALWRKV
-92 REERLIQEFRIVYF
+92 REENLIEECRIVYF

-121 PGLSIEENI
+121 PGLSIEEDI
-130 QRLAS
+130 QKLAS

-153 MVSEQYVRL
+153 MVSEQYVKL
-162 LDPVVFEPLTE
+162 LDPIVFEPLTE
-173 EQRQLYSASRM
+173 EQKKLYVQPVVAKV
-184 IAQKEED
+184 AQTSVNEECSMV
-191 LNALAQNA
+191 N
-199 LVQNALVQNELVQNA
+199 
-214 LVQTTPTPPN
+214 
-224 LGGEEDTPAAESAP
+224 GECS
-238 TVVMVSPPELGGA
+238 M
-251 RGGLNNSH
+251 
-259 SCTYK
+259 TYK
-264 DIPYSQIVQALL
+264 GIAYEKIVQSLL
-276 WKLGYGD
+276 WKLGYGG
-283 APAEGERNT
+283 APAEGERNM

-305 DFDEQKLFAI
+305 DFNEQKLFQI
-315 IPHWGL
+315 LPHWGL
-321 PEHEV
+321 SDHEV
-326 ISTIKSAV
+326 LSTIKSAV
-334 ASVRPTDMPSQM
+334 GSTRPSEMPSQM
-346 KEVLSSLGAAMEV
+346 KEVLASLGAAQETSSESVDDAIVTPV
-359 ETEKAEDSPIPTV
+359 E
-372 GNELPGILQDL
+372 NELPDLLQDL
-383 ADHAPGE
+383 SDHAPEE

-410 RARYNDGKI
+410 RAKYRDGKL
-419 NSASFIVDIEA
+419 NSPSFIVDIEA

-435 KSFVDDEFALLMDP
+435 KSFVDNEFELLMDP

-467 KKDGQ
+467 KKNGEE
-472 DVENPCSQIRIL
+472 VENPCSQIRIL

-598 KFKPWTKDE
+598 KFKVWTKDE
-607 EERVKRQCLCLMDE
+607 EEKVKRMCLCLMDE
-621 EGEVDL
+621 EGEVEL
-627 PLINKALEE
+627 PLINKAIED
-636 WDEEKRQEYLQTL
+636 WDEGKRQEYLQTL

-670 AYLLEGRQETERAI
+670 AYLLEGHKETERAI
-684 KFARWYAER
+684 KFALWYAER
-693 CLHYQLQLYGDKID
+693 CLHYQLQIYGDKID
-707 ALHNGPSPQA
+707 ALHNGTLSIQA
-717 SKGNV
+717 SKGNI

-728 PREFTKEDLVTLRLA
+728 PKEFTKEDFVNLRLG
-743 NNESP
+743 NGESP
-748 VVKTIT
+748 VVKTIIY
-754 WRWVKE
+754 RWVKE
-760 GKIEKIDTN
+760 GKIKKTDTN
-769 LWRKIG
+769 LWQKC

>member
-1 MIALSHSFSGKPRQA
+1 
-16 SMAAYRQLLAENHVE
+16 MAAYRQLLAENHVE

-38 QNKTLDRKKELPVW
+38 QNKNLDRKKELPVW
-52 LPLAASFKNGTRK
+52 LPLAQCFNNGTRK

-83 LTEALWNKV
+83 LTEQLWQKV
-92 REERLIQEFRIVYF
+92 QDENLIEEFRIVYF

-121 PGLSIEENI
+121 PGSTIEEDI
-130 QRLAS
+130 QKLAS
-135 RLGVSYDSHVTD
+135 RLGVTYDSHVTD

-153 MVSEQYVRL
+153 MVSEQYVKL
-162 LDPVVFEPLTE
+162 LDPVVFEESDWEEVSPLTE
-173 EQRQLYSASRM
+173 
-184 IAQKEED
+184 K
-191 LNALAQNA
+191 
-199 LVQNALVQNELVQNA
+199 NENGSGTCSDPL
-214 LVQTTPTPPN
+214 PSN
-224 LGGEEDTPAAESAP
+224 LGG
-238 TVVMVSPPELGGA
+238 M
-251 RGGLNNSH
+251 N
-259 SCTYK
+259 YK
-264 DIPYSQIVQALL
+264 GIPYENIVQALL

-283 APAEGERNT
+283 APAQGERNM

-305 DFDEQKLFAI
+305 DFDEQKLFTI
-315 IPHWGL
+315 LPHWGL
-321 PEHEV
+321 SDHEV
-326 ISTIKSAV
+326 LSTIKSAV
-334 ASVRPTDMPSQM
+334 GSTRPAGIPSM
-346 KEVLSSLGAAMEV
+346 MNEVLSSLGAAIETGTETIDDSMVSPV
-359 ETEKAEDSPIPTV
+359 EA
-372 GNELPGILQDL
+372 ELPGILQDL
-383 ADHAPGE
+383 SDHAPEE
-390 FKEATLI
+390 FREATLI
-397 AAMPMLGTLATGI
+397 AAMPMLGTLATSI
-410 RARYNDGKI
+410 RAKYRDGKL
-419 NSASFIVDIEA
+419 NSPSFIVDIEA

-435 KSFVDDEFALLMDP
+435 KSFVDAEFELLMDP

-455 VEWQKEIAYSLA
+455 VEWQKEMEYSLA
-467 KKDGQ
+467 KKNGQ
-472 DVENPCSQIRIL
+472 EVENPCAQIRII
-484 EPNIGVSA
+484 EPNIGVAA

-598 KFKPWTKDE
+598 QFKAWSQEDE
-607 EERVKRQCLCLMDE
+607 EKVKRQCLCLMDE

-627 PLINKALEE
+627 PLINKAIEE
-636 WDEEKRQEYLQTL
+636 WDEGKRQEYLQTL

-684 KFARWYAER
+684 KFAVWYAER
-693 CLHYQLQLYGDKID
+693 CLFYQLQLYGNKID
-707 ALHNGPSPQA
+707 ALHDNAVSPQV
-717 SKGNV
+717 SKGNI

-728 PREFTKEDLVTLRLA
+728 PKEFTKEDLVNLRLA

-748 VVKTIT
+748 VVKTIIC
-754 WRWVKE
+754 RWVKE
-760 GKIEKIDTN
+760 SLIVKIGAN
-769 LWRKIG
+769 LWQKNQ

>member
-1 MIALSHSFSGKPRQA
+1 
-16 SMAAYRQLLAENHVE
+16 MAAYRQLLAKNHVE

-38 QNKTLDRKKELPVW
+38 QNNRLDRKKELPVW
-52 LPLAASFKNGTRK
+52 LPLAQSFNNGTRK

-74 FFLDIDEKG
+74 FYLDIDEKG
-83 LTEALWNKV
+83 LTEQLWQKV
-92 REERLIQEFRIVYF
+92 QDENLIEEYRIVYF

-121 PGLSIEENI
+121 PGATIEEDI
-130 QRLAS
+130 QKLAS

-153 MVSEQYVRL
+153 MVSEKYVKL
-162 LDPVVFEPLTE
+162 LDPIVFEEQPSSPKLGDNRGLNEESPLTE
-173 EQRQLYSASRM
+173 KNENGSETCSAP
-184 IAQKEED
+184 Q
-191 LNALAQNA
+191 
-199 LVQNALVQNELVQNA
+199 
-214 LVQTTPTPPN
+214 PPN
-224 LGGEEDTPAAESAP
+224 LGGS
-238 TVVMVSPPELGGA
+238 
-251 RGGLNNSH
+251 N
-259 SCTYK
+259 YK
-264 DIPYSQIVQALL
+264 GIPYENIVQALL

-283 APAEGERNT
+283 TPAEGERNM

-299 YLRFIC
+299 YMRFIC
-305 DFDEQKLFAI
+305 DFDEQKLFTI
-315 IPHWGL
+315 LPHWGL
-321 PEHEV
+321 SDHEV
-326 ISTIKSAV
+326 QSTIKSAV
-334 ASVRPTDMPSQM
+334 GSTRPAGIPSM
-346 KEVLSSLGAAMEV
+346 MNEVLSSLGAASEADS
-359 ETEKAEDSPIPTV
+359 AESDESTV
-372 GNELPGILQDL
+372 APVDAELPGILQDL
-383 ADHAPGE
+383 SDHAPEE
-390 FKEATLI
+390 FREATLM

-410 RARYNDGKI
+410 RAKYRDGKL
-419 NSASFIVDIEA
+419 NSPSFIVDIEA

-435 KSFVDDEFALLMDP
+435 KSFVDAEFELLMDP

-455 VEWQKEIAYSLA
+455 VEWQKEIEYSLA
-467 KKDGQ
+467 KKNGEE
-472 DVENPCSQIRIL
+472 VENPCAQIRII

-572 FADAESGLVSRVTPV
+572 FADAEGGLVSRVTPV
-587 VLPDMVGAKMP
+587 LLPDMVGARMP
-598 KFKPWTKDE
+598 HFKPWSQEDE
-607 EERVKRQCLCLMDE
+607 EKVKRQCLCLMDE
-621 EGEVDL
+621 EGEVEL
-627 PLINKALEE
+627 PLINKAIEA

-684 KFARWYAER
+684 RFAVWYAER
-693 CLHYQLQLYGDKID
+693 CLHYQLQLYGNKID
-707 ALHNGPSPQA
+707 ALHDNAVSPQA
-717 SKGNV
+717 SKGNI
-722 RYLDAL
+722 RYLDVL
-728 PREFTKEDLVTLRLA
+728 PKEFTKEDLVNLRLA

-748 VVKTIT
+748 VVKTIIY
-754 WRWVKE
+754 RWVKE
-760 GKIEKIDTN
+760 GLVVKTNAN
-769 LWRKIG
+769 LWQKIQV

>member
-1 MIALSHSFSGKPRQA
+1 
-16 SMAAYRQLLAENHVE
+16 MAAYRQLLAENHVE

-38 QNKTLDRKKELPVW
+38 QNKNLDRKKELPVW
-52 LPLAASFKNGTRK
+52 LPLAECFSNGTRK

-83 LTEALWNKV
+83 LTEQLWQKV
-92 REERLIQEFRIVYF
+92 QDENLIEEFRIVYF

-121 PGLSIEENI
+121 PGLSVEEDI
-130 QRLAS
+130 QKLAS

-153 MVSEQYVRL
+153 MVSEQYVKL
-162 LDPVVFEPLTE
+162 LDPVVFEASPNPL
-173 EQRQLYSASRM
+173 QKGASPNPLQKG
-184 IAQKEED
+184 AYPNPLQKEG
-191 LNALAQNA
+191 A
-199 LVQNALVQNELVQNA
+199 NEEADHPLLLEGA
-214 LVQTTPTPPN
+214 
-224 LGGEEDTPAAESAP
+224 GGGS
-238 TVVMVSPPELGGA
+238 
-251 RGGLNNSH
+251 
-259 SCTYK
+259 YK
-264 DIPYSQIVQALL
+264 DIPYEKIVQALL

-283 APAEGERNT
+283 APAEGERNM

-299 YLRFIC
+299 YMRFIC
-305 DFDEQKLFAI
+305 DFDEQKLFVVL
-315 IPHWGL
+315 PHWGL
-321 PEHEV
+321 SDHEAF
-326 ISTIKSAV
+326 STIKSAV
-334 ASVRPTDMPSQM
+334 GSTRPAGIPSQM
-346 KEVLSSLGAAMEV
+346 NEVLSTLGAAIEAGT
-359 ETEKAEDSPIPTV
+359 ETTDDSLITPV
-372 GNELPGILQDL
+372 DAELPGILQDL
-383 ADHAPGE
+383 SDHAPEE
-390 FKEATLI
+390 FREATLM

-410 RARYNDGKI
+410 RAKYRDGKL

-435 KSFVDDEFALLMDP
+435 KSFVDSEFELLMDP

-472 DVENPCSQIRIL
+472 DVENPCSQIRII

-598 KFKPWTKDE
+598 QFKAWSQEDE
-607 EERVKRQCLCLMDE
+607 EKVKRQCLCLMDE

-627 PLINKALEE
+627 PLINKAIEE
-636 WDEEKRQEYLQTL
+636 WDEGKRQEYLQTL
-649 RYSLDVLRRRAA
+649 YYPIDVFRRRAA

-684 KFARWYAER
+684 RFALWFAER
-693 CLHYQLQLYGDKID
+693 CFHYQLEIYGDKID
-707 ALHNGPSPQA
+707 ALHKNAISPQA
-717 SKGNV
+717 SMGNI

-728 PREFTKEDLVTLRLA
+728 PKEFTKEDLVNLRLA

-748 VVKTIT
+748 VVKTIIC
-754 WRWVKE
+754 RWVKE
-760 GKIEKIDTN
+760 GLIAKIGTN
-769 LWRKIG
+769 LWQKIQ

>member
-1 MIALSHSFSGKPRQA
+1 
-16 SMAAYRQLLAENHVE
+16 MAAYRQLLAENHVE
-31 EILQDVK
+31 EILLDVK
-38 QNKTLDRKKELPVW
+38 QNKNLDRKKELPVW
-52 LPLAASFKNGTRK
+52 LPLAAGFNNGTRK

-83 LTEALWNKV
+83 LTEQLWQKV
-92 REERLIQEFRIVYF
+92 QDEKLIEEFRIVYF

-121 PGLSIEENI
+121 PGLSIEEDI

-153 MVSEQYVRL
+153 MVSEQYVKL
-162 LDPVVFEPLTE
+162 LDPIVFEE
-173 EQRQLYSASRM
+173 SDW
-184 IAQKEED
+184 KEVKVEKMD
-191 LNALAQNA
+191 
-199 LVQNALVQNELVQNA
+199 V
-214 LVQTTPTPPN
+214 PTPASDN
-224 LGGEEDTPAAESAP
+224 ASSLLAFKGIAYE
-238 TVVMVSPPELGGA
+238 
-251 RGGLNNSH
+251 
-259 SCTYK
+259 K
-264 DIPYSQIVQALL
+264 IVQSLL
-276 WKLGYGD
+276 RKLGYGD
-283 APAEGERNT
+283 APVKGERNM
-292 ALYTMSR
+292 ALYTLSR

-305 DFDEQKLFAI
+305 DFDEQKLFTI
-315 IPHWGL
+315 LPHWGL
-321 PEHEV
+321 PDHEV
-326 ISTIKSAV
+326 MSTIKSAV
-334 ASVRPTDMPSQM
+334 GSTRPAEMPSPM
-346 KEVLSSLGAAMEV
+346 KEVLSLMGATLENNDEDADDSLV
-359 ETEKAEDSPIPTV
+359 PSVDS
-372 GNELPGILQDL
+372 ELPAILQEL
-383 ADHAPGE
+383 ADHAPEE

-410 RARYNDGKI
+410 RAKYRDGKL
-419 NSASFIVDIEA
+419 NSPSFIVDIEA

-435 KSFVDDEFALLMDP
+435 KSFVDAEFELLMDP

-455 VEWQKEIAYSLA
+455 VEWQKEMAYSLA
-467 KKDGQ
+467 KKNCEE
-472 DVENPCSQIRIL
+472 VENPCAQIRII

-492 FLERALYAKGK
+492 FLERALYAKDK

-543 RISKDSFSGKVTLY
+543 RISKDSFSGKITLR
-557 YNMVMCGTPNKCRAF
+557 YNMVLCGTPHKCRAF

-598 KFKPWTKDE
+598 QFKIWTKE
-607 EERVKRQCLCLMDE
+607 EEEKVKRQCLCLMDE

-627 PLINKALEE
+627 PLINKAIEA
-636 WDEEKRQEYLQTL
+636 WDEGKRQEYLQTL

-684 KFARWYAER
+684 QFAVWYAER

-707 ALHNGPSPQA
+707 ALNNAKLSPQA
-717 SKGNV
+717 SKGV
-722 RYLDAL
+722 IRYLDLLSA
-728 PREFTKEDLVTLRLA
+728 EFTAEEFQNLRQA
-743 NNESP
+743 NNESI
-748 VVKTIT
+748 VVKTII
-754 WRWVKE
+754 WRWKQE
-760 GKIEKIDTN
+760 GLVEKIDKN
-769 LWRKIG
+769 LWRKTIKTQNYAEEE

>member
-1 MIALSHSFSGKPRQA
+1 
-16 SMAAYRQLLAENHVE
+16 MAAYRQLLAKNHVE

-38 QNKTLDRKKELPVW
+38 QNNRLDRKKELPVW
-52 LPLAASFKNGTRK
+52 LPLAQSFNNGTRK

-74 FFLDIDEKG
+74 FYLDIDEKG
-83 LTEALWNKV
+83 LTEQLWQKV
-92 REERLIQEFRIVYF
+92 QDENLIEKYRIVYF

-121 PGLSIEENI
+121 PGATIEEDI
-130 QRLAS
+130 QKLAS

-153 MVSEQYVRL
+153 MVSEKYVKL
-162 LDPVVFEPLTE
+162 LDPIVFEERPSSPKLGDNRGLNEESPLTE
-173 EQRQLYSASRM
+173 KNENGSETCSAP
-184 IAQKEED
+184 Q
-191 LNALAQNA
+191 
-199 LVQNALVQNELVQNA
+199 
-214 LVQTTPTPPN
+214 PPN
-224 LGGEEDTPAAESAP
+224 LGGS
-238 TVVMVSPPELGGA
+238 
-251 RGGLNNSH
+251 N
-259 SCTYK
+259 YK
-264 DIPYSQIVQALL
+264 GIPYENIVQALL

-283 APAEGERNT
+283 APAEGERNM

-299 YLRFIC
+299 YMRFIC
-305 DFDEQKLFAI
+305 DFDEQKLFTI
-315 IPHWGL
+315 LPHWGL
-321 PEHEV
+321 SDHEV
-326 ISTIKSAV
+326 QSTIKSAV
-334 ASVRPTDMPSQM
+334 GSTRPAGIPSM
-346 KEVLSSLGAAMEV
+346 MNEVLSSLGAASEAGS
-359 ETEKAEDSPIPTV
+359 AESDESTV
-372 GNELPGILQDL
+372 APVDNELPGILKDL
-383 ADHAPGE
+383 SDHAPEE
-390 FKEATLI
+390 FREATLM

-410 RARYNDGKI
+410 RAKYRDGKL
-419 NSASFIVDIEA
+419 NSPSFIVDIEA

-435 KSFVDDEFALLMDP
+435 KSFVDAEFELLMDP

-455 VEWQKEIAYSLA
+455 VEWQKEIEYSLA
-467 KKDGQ
+467 KKNGEE
-472 DVENPCSQIRIL
+472 VENPCAQIRII

-572 FADAESGLVSRVTPV
+572 FADAEGGLVSRVTPV
-587 VLPDMVGAKMP
+587 LLPDMVGARMP
-598 KFKPWTKDE
+598 HFKPWSQEDE
-607 EERVKRQCLCLMDE
+607 EKVKRQCLCLMDE
-621 EGEVDL
+621 EGEVEL
-627 PLINKALEE
+627 PLINKAIEA

-684 KFARWYAER
+684 RFAVWYAER
-693 CLHYQLQLYGDKID
+693 CLHYQLQLYGNKID
-707 ALHNGPSPQA
+707 ALHDHAVSPQA
-717 SKGNV
+717 SKGNI
-722 RYLDAL
+722 RYLDVL
-728 PREFTKEDLVTLRLA
+728 PKEFTKEDLVNLRLA

-748 VVKTIT
+748 VVKTIIY
-754 WRWVKE
+754 RWVKE
-760 GKIEKIDTN
+760 GLVVKTNAN
-769 LWRKIG
+769 LWQKIQV

>member
-1 MIALSHSFSGKPRQA
+1 MICVAKSFSGKPRQA

-31 EILQDVK
+31 DILTDVK
-38 QNKTLDRKKELPVW
+38 QNKNLDRKKELPVW
-52 LPLAASFKNGTRK
+52 LPLAECFNNGVRK
-65 AEDAVPSGL
+65 AEDAVASGL
-74 FFLDIDEKG
+74 YFLDIDEKG
-83 LTEALWNKV
+83 LTEQLWNKV
-92 REERLIQEFRIVYF
+92 REENLIEEFRIVYF

-121 PGLSIEENI
+121 PGLSIEEDI
-130 QRLAS
+130 QKLAS

-153 MVSEQYVRL
+153 MVSEQYVKL
-162 LDPVVFEPLTE
+162 LDPVVFEDPSPVPPLNGRETVTTE
-173 EQRQLYSASRM
+173 GRDQHSVLPIQGEREGVSSYKG
-184 IAQKEED
+184 IAYEK
-191 LNALAQNA
+191 
-199 LVQNALVQNELVQNA
+199 
-214 LVQTTPTPPN
+214 
-224 LGGEEDTPAAESAP
+224 
-238 TVVMVSPPELGGA
+238 
-251 RGGLNNSH
+251 
-259 SCTYK
+259 
-264 DIPYSQIVQALL
+264 IVQALL

-305 DFDEQKLFAI
+305 DFNEQKLFAI
-315 IPHWGL
+315 LPHWGL
-321 PEHEV
+321 SDHEV
-326 ISTIKSAV
+326 LSTIKSAV
-334 ASVRPTDMPSQM
+334 GSVRPTDMPSQM
-346 KEVLSSLGAAMEV
+346 KEVLSSLGAAQEASAESVDESLVTPV
-359 ETEKAEDSPIPTV
+359 ED
-372 GNELPGILQDL
+372 ELPGILQDL
-383 ADHAPGE
+383 SDHAPEE

-410 RARYNDGKI
+410 RARYRDGKM

-435 KSFVDDEFALLMDP
+435 KSFVDNEFELLMDP

-467 KKDGQ
+467 KKNGE
-472 DVENPCSQIRIL
+472 DVENPCSQIRII

-598 KFKPWTKDE
+598 QFKVWTKDE
-607 EERVKRQCLCLMDE
+607 EEKVKRQCLCLMDE
-621 EGEVDL
+621 EGEVEL
-627 PLINKALEE
+627 PLINKAIEE
-636 WDEEKRQEYLQTL
+636 WDEGKRQEYLQTL

-684 KFARWYAER
+684 RFALWYAER
-693 CLHYQLQLYGDKID
+693 CLYYQLQIYGDKID
-707 ALHNGPSPQA
+707 ALHNNTLSPQA
-717 SKGNV
+717 SKGNI

-728 PREFTKEDLVTLRLA
+728 PKEFTKEDLVGLRLA
-743 NNESP
+743 NGESP
-748 VVKTIT
+748 VTKTIT
-754 WRWVKE
+754 YRWCKE
-760 GKIEKIDTN
+760 GKTEKIGTN
-769 LWRKIG
+769 LWRKCS

>member
-1 MIALSHSFSGKPRQA
+1 MISVANSFSGKPRQA

-38 QNKTLDRKKELPVW
+38 QNKNLDRKKELPVW
-52 LPLAASFKNGTRK
+52 LPLAECFNNGTRK

-83 LTEALWNKV
+83 LTEQLWQKV
-92 REERLIQEFRIVYF
+92 QDENLIEKFRIVYF

-121 PGLSIEENI
+121 PGISIEEDI
-130 QRLAS
+130 QKLAS

-153 MVSEQYVRL
+153 MVSEQYVKL
-162 LDPVVFEPLTE
+162 LDPIVFEASPNPL
-173 EQRQLYSASRM
+173 QKGASPNPL
-184 IAQKEED
+184 QKEGANKEAD
-191 LNALAQNA
+191 HPLLLEGA
-199 LVQNALVQNELVQNA
+199 
-214 LVQTTPTPPN
+214 
-224 LGGEEDTPAAESAP
+224 GGGS
-238 TVVMVSPPELGGA
+238 
-251 RGGLNNSH
+251 
-259 SCTYK
+259 YK
-264 DIPYSQIVQALL
+264 GIPYENIVQALL

-305 DFDEQKLFAI
+305 DFDEQKLFSI
-315 IPHWGL
+315 LPHWGL
-321 PEHEV
+321 SDHEV
-326 ISTIKSAV
+326 ITTIKSAV
-334 ASVRPTDMPSQM
+334 SSVRPAGIPSQM
-346 KEVLSSLGAAMEV
+346 NEVLSTLGAAIEA
-359 ETEKAEDSPIPTV
+359 ETETTDDSLITPV
-372 GNELPGILQDL
+372 DAELPGILQDL
-383 ADHAPGE
+383 SDHAPEE
-390 FKEATLI
+390 FREATLM

-410 RARYNDGKI
+410 RAKYRDGKL

-435 KSFVDDEFALLMDP
+435 KSFVDNEFELLMDP

-472 DVENPCSQIRIL
+472 DVENPCSQIRII

-587 VLPDMVGAKMP
+587 QLPDMIGASMP
-598 KFKPWTKDE
+598 RFKVWTKDE
-607 EERVKRQCLCLMDE
+607 EENVKRQCLCLMDE
-621 EGEVDL
+621 EGEVNL
-627 PLINKALEE
+627 PLINKAIEA
-636 WDEEKRQEYLQTL
+636 WDESKREEYLQML
-649 RYSLDVLRRRAA
+649 RPSIDVLRRRSA

-684 KFARWYAER
+684 RFAVWYAER
-693 CLHYQLQLYGDKID
+693 CLHYQLQIYGDKID
-707 ALHNGPSPQA
+707 ALYHGMQGTKA
-717 SKGNV
+717 SKSNI
-722 RYLDAL
+722 RYLDTL
-728 PREFTKEDLVTLRLA
+728 PKEFTKEDLVALRLA
-743 NNESP
+743 NGDSP
-748 VVKTIT
+748 VVKTVIC
-754 WRWVKE
+754 RWVKE
-760 GKIEKIDTN
+760 GKVEKIGTN
-769 LWRKIG
+769 LWQKNC

>member
-1 MIALSHSFSGKPRQA
+1 MTFAAAMIQMASSFSGKPRKA
-16 SMAAYRQLLAENHVE
+16 SMAAYRQLLAKNHVE

-38 QNKTLDRKKELPVW
+38 QNNRLDRKKELPVW
-52 LPLAASFKNGTRK
+52 LPLAQSFNNGTRK

-74 FFLDIDEKG
+74 FYLDIDEKG
-83 LTEALWNKV
+83 LTEQLWQKV
-92 REERLIQEFRIVYF
+92 QDENLIDEYRIVYF

-121 PGLSIEENI
+121 PGATIEEDI
-130 QRLAS
+130 QKLAS

-153 MVSEQYVRL
+153 MVSEKYVKL
-162 LDPVVFEPLTE
+162 LDPIVFENQPSSPKLGGNRGLNEESPLTE
-173 EQRQLYSASRM
+173 
-184 IAQKEED
+184 K
-191 LNALAQNA
+191 
-199 LVQNALVQNELVQNA
+199 NENGSETCSDPQ
-214 LVQTTPTPPN
+214 PPN
-224 LGGEEDTPAAESAP
+224 LGGS
-238 TVVMVSPPELGGA
+238 
-251 RGGLNNSH
+251 N
-259 SCTYK
+259 YK
-264 DIPYSQIVQALL
+264 GIPYENIVQALL

-283 APAEGERNT
+283 APAEGERNM

-299 YLRFIC
+299 YMRFIC
-305 DFDEQKLFAI
+305 DFDEQKLFTI
-315 IPHWGL
+315 LPHWGL
-321 PEHEV
+321 SDHEV
-326 ISTIKSAV
+326 QSTIKSAV
-334 ASVRPTDMPSQM
+334 GSTRPAGIPSM
-346 KEVLSSLGAAMEV
+346 MNEVLSSLGAASEAGS
-359 ETEKAEDSPIPTV
+359 AESDESTV
-372 GNELPGILQDL
+372 APVDNELPGILQDL
-383 ADHAPGE
+383 SDHAPEE
-390 FKEATLI
+390 FREATLM

-410 RARYNDGKI
+410 RAKYRDGKL
-419 NSASFIVDIEA
+419 NSPSFIVDIEA

-435 KSFVDDEFALLMDP
+435 KSFVDAEFELLMDP

-455 VEWQKEIAYSLA
+455 VEWQKEIEYSLA
-467 KKDGQ
+467 KKNGEE
-472 DVENPCSQIRIL
+472 VENPCAQIRII

-587 VLPDMVGAKMP
+587 LLPDMVGARMP
-598 KFKPWTKDE
+598 HFKPWSQEDE
-607 EERVKRQCLCLMDE
+607 EKVKRQCLCLMDE
-621 EGEVDL
+621 EGEVEL
-627 PLINKALEE
+627 PLINKAIEA

-684 KFARWYAER
+684 RFAVWYAER
-693 CLHYQLQLYGDKID
+693 CLHYQLQLYGNKID
-707 ALHNGPSPQA
+707 ALHDNAVSPQA
-717 SKGNV
+717 SKGNI
-722 RYLDAL
+722 RYLDVL
-728 PREFTKEDLVTLRLA
+728 PKEFTKEDLVNLRLA

-748 VVKTIT
+748 VVKTIIC
-754 WRWVKE
+754 RWVKE
-760 GKIEKIDTN
+760 GLVVKTNAN
-769 LWRKIG
+769 LWQKIQV

>member
-1 MIALSHSFSGKPRQA
+1 
-16 SMAAYRQLLAENHVE
+16 MAAYRQLLAKNHVE
-31 EILQDVK
+31 EILTDVK
-38 QNKTLDRKKELPVW
+38 QNNNLNRKKELPVW
-52 LPLAASFKNGTRK
+52 LPLAECFNNGTRK
-65 AEDAVPSGL
+65 AEDAEASGL
-74 FFLDIDEKG
+74 YFLDIDEKG
-83 LTEALWNKV
+83 LTDTLWKKVQEENLIEA
-92 REERLIQEFRIVYF
+92 FRIVYF

-121 PGLSIEENI
+121 PGLSIEEDI
-130 QRLAS
+130 QKLAS

-153 MVSEQYVRL
+153 MVSEQYVKL
-162 LDPVVFEPLTE
+162 LDPIVFEPLTE
-173 EQRQLYSASRM
+173 EQKKLYVQPVVAKV
-184 IAQKEED
+184 AQTSVNEECSMV
-191 LNALAQNA
+191 N
-199 LVQNALVQNELVQNA
+199 
-214 LVQTTPTPPN
+214 
-224 LGGEEDTPAAESAP
+224 GECS
-238 TVVMVSPPELGGA
+238 M
-251 RGGLNNSH
+251 
-259 SCTYK
+259 TYK
-264 DIPYSQIVQALL
+264 GIAYEKIVQSLL

-283 APAEGERNT
+283 APAEGERNM

-305 DFDEQKLFAI
+305 DFNEQKLFQI
-315 IPHWGL
+315 LPHWGL
-321 PEHEV
+321 SDHEV
-326 ISTIKSAV
+326 LSTIKSAV
-334 ASVRPTDMPSQM
+334 GSTRPSEMPSQM
-346 KEVLSSLGAAMEV
+346 KEVLASLGAAQETSSESVDDTIVTPV
-359 ETEKAEDSPIPTV
+359 E
-372 GNELPGILQDL
+372 NELPDLLQDL
-383 ADHAPGE
+383 SDHAPEE

-410 RARYNDGKI
+410 RAKYRDGKL
-419 NSASFIVDIEA
+419 NSPSFIVDIEA

-435 KSFVDDEFALLMDP
+435 KSFVDNEFELLMDP

-467 KKDGQ
+467 KKNGEE
-472 DVENPCSQIRIL
+472 VENPCSQIRIL

-598 KFKPWTKDE
+598 KFKMWTKDE
-607 EERVKRQCLCLMDE
+607 EEKVKRMCLCLMDE
-621 EGEVDL
+621 EGEVEL
-627 PLINKALEE
+627 PLINKAIED
-636 WDEEKRQEYLQTL
+636 WDEGKRQEYLQTL

-670 AYLLEGRQETERAI
+670 AYLLEGHKETERAI
-684 KFARWYAER
+684 KFALWYAER
-693 CLHYQLQLYGDKID
+693 CLHYQLQIYGDKID
-707 ALHNGPSPQA
+707 ALHNGTLSIQA
-717 SKGNV
+717 SKGNI

-728 PREFTKEDLVTLRLA
+728 PKEFTKEDFVNLRLG
-743 NNESP
+743 NGESP
-748 VVKTIT
+748 VVKTIIY
-754 WRWVKE
+754 RWVKE
-760 GKIEKIDTN
+760 GKIKKTDTN
-769 LWRKIG
+769 LWQKC

>member
-1 MIALSHSFSGKPRQA
+1 MIQLAHLFSGKPRKA
-16 SMAAYRQLLAENHVE
+16 SMAAYRQLLAKNHVD
-31 EILQDVK
+31 EILLDVK
-38 QNKTLDRKKELPVW
+38 QNKNLDRKKELPVW
-52 LPLAASFKNGTRK
+52 LPLAECFNNGTRK

-83 LTEALWNKV
+83 LTEQLWQKV
-92 REERLIQEFRIVYF
+92 QDENLIEEFRIVYF

-121 PGLSIEENI
+121 PGLSIEEDI
-130 QRLAS
+130 QKLAS

-153 MVSEQYVRL
+153 MVSEQYVKL

-173 EQRQLYSASRM
+173 EQKKMYATEVAVGGDLKSPTQNSR
-184 IAQKEED
+184 ITNSSKQESSPLTTNPSP
-191 LNALAQNA
+191 LN
-199 LVQNALVQNELVQNA
+199 
-214 LVQTTPTPPN
+214 
-224 LGGEEDTPAAESAP
+224 
-238 TVVMVSPPELGGA
+238 
-251 RGGLNNSH
+251 
-259 SCTYK
+259 YK
-264 DIPYSQIVQALL
+264 GIPYENIVQALL

-283 APAEGERNT
+283 APAEGERNM

-299 YLRFIC
+299 YMRFIC
-305 DFDEQKLFAI
+305 DFDEQRLFTI
-315 IPHWGL
+315 LPHWGL
-321 PEHEV
+321 SDHEV
-326 ISTIKSAV
+326 LSTIKSAV
-334 ASVRPTDMPSQM
+334 GSTRPAGIPSM
-346 KEVLSSLGAAMEV
+346 MNEVLSSLGAAIETGTETIDDSMVSPV
-359 ETEKAEDSPIPTV
+359 EA
-372 GNELPGILQDL
+372 ELPGILQYL
-383 ADHAPGE
+383 SDHAPEE
-390 FKEATLI
+390 FREATLM

-410 RARYNDGKI
+410 RAKYRDGKL
-419 NSASFIVDIEA
+419 NSPSFIVDIEA

-435 KSFVDDEFALLMDP
+435 KSFVDAEFELLMDP

-455 VEWQKEIAYSLA
+455 VEWQKEIEYSLA

-472 DVENPCSQIRIL
+472 EVENPCAQIRII

-587 VLPDMVGAKMP
+587 VLPDMVGARMP
-598 KFKPWTKDE
+598 QFKAWSQEDE
-607 EERVKRQCLCLMDE
+607 EKVKRQCLCLMDE
-621 EGEVDL
+621 EGEVEL
-627 PLINKALEE
+627 PLINKAIEE
-636 WDEEKRQEYLQTL
+636 WDEGKRQEYLQTL

-684 KFARWYAER
+684 KFAVWYAER
-693 CLHYQLQLYGDKID
+693 CLHYQLQLYGNKID
-707 ALHNGPSPQA
+707 ALHDNAVSPQL
-717 SKGNV
+717 SKGNI
-722 RYLDAL
+722 RYLDAI
-728 PREFTKEDLVTLRLA
+728 PKEFTKEDLVNLRLA

-748 VVKTIT
+748 VVKTIIC
-754 WRWVKE
+754 RWVKE
-760 GKIEKIDTN
+760 GLIVKIGAN
-769 LWRKIG
+769 LWQKIL

>member
-1 MIALSHSFSGKPRQA
+1 MTFAAVMIQMASSFSGKPRKA
-16 SMAAYRQLLAENHVE
+16 SMAAYRQLLAKNHVE

-38 QNKTLDRKKELPVW
+38 QNNRLDRKKELPVW
-52 LPLAASFKNGTRK
+52 LPLAQSFNNGTRK

-74 FFLDIDEKG
+74 FYLDIDEKG
-83 LTEALWNKV
+83 LTEQLWQKV
-92 REERLIQEFRIVYF
+92 QDENLIEEYRIVYF

-121 PGLSIEENI
+121 PGATIEEDI
-130 QRLAS
+130 QKLAS

-153 MVSEQYVRL
+153 MVSEKYVKL
-162 LDPVVFEPLTE
+162 LDPIVFEEQPSSPKLGDNRGLNEESPLTE
-173 EQRQLYSASRM
+173 
-184 IAQKEED
+184 
-191 LNALAQNA
+191 
-199 LVQNALVQNELVQNA
+199 QNENGSETCSAPQH
-214 LVQTTPTPPN
+214 PN
-224 LGGEEDTPAAESAP
+224 LGGS
-238 TVVMVSPPELGGA
+238 
-251 RGGLNNSH
+251 N
-259 SCTYK
+259 YK
-264 DIPYSQIVQALL
+264 GIPYENIVQALL

-283 APAEGERNT
+283 APAEGERNM

-299 YLRFIC
+299 YMRFIC
-305 DFDEQKLFAI
+305 DFDEQKLFTI
-315 IPHWGL
+315 LPHWGL
-321 PEHEV
+321 SDHEV
-326 ISTIKSAV
+326 QSTIKSAV
-334 ASVRPTDMPSQM
+334 GSTRPAGIPSM
-346 KEVLSSLGAAMEV
+346 MNEVLSSLGAASEAGS
-359 ETEKAEDSPIPTV
+359 AESDESTV
-372 GNELPGILQDL
+372 APVDNELPGILQDL
-383 ADHAPGE
+383 SDHAPEE
-390 FKEATLI
+390 FREATLM

-410 RARYNDGKI
+410 RAKYRDGKL
-419 NSASFIVDIEA
+419 NSPSFIVDIEA

-435 KSFVDDEFALLMDP
+435 KSFVDAEFELLMDP

-455 VEWQKEIAYSLA
+455 VEWQKEIEYSLA
-467 KKDGQ
+467 KKNGEE
-472 DVENPCSQIRIL
+472 VENPCAQIRII

-587 VLPDMVGAKMP
+587 LLPDMVGARMP
-598 KFKPWTKDE
+598 HFKPWSQEDE
-607 EERVKRQCLCLMDE
+607 EKVKRQCLCLMDE
-621 EGEVDL
+621 EGEVEL
-627 PLINKALEE
+627 PLINKAIEA

-684 KFARWYAER
+684 RFAVWYAER
-693 CLHYQLQLYGDKID
+693 CLHYQLQLYGNKID
-707 ALHNGPSPQA
+707 ALHDNAVSPQA
-717 SKGNV
+717 SKGNI
-722 RYLDAL
+722 RYLDVL
-728 PREFTKEDLVTLRLA
+728 PKEFTKEDLVNLRLA

-748 VVKTIT
+748 VVKTIIY
-754 WRWVKE
+754 RWVKE
-760 GKIEKIDTN
+760 GLVVKTNAN
-769 LWRKIG
+769 LWQKIQV

>member
-1 MIALSHSFSGKPRQA
+1 MVCIATNFSGKPRQA

-31 EILQDVK
+31 EILEDVK
-38 QNKTLDRKKELPVW
+38 QNKNLDRKKELPVW
-52 LPLAASFKNGTRK
+52 LPLAECFTNGTRK

-83 LTEALWNKV
+83 LTEALWKKV
-92 REERLIQEFRIVYF
+92 QDENLIEEFRIVYF

-130 QRLAS
+130 QKLAS

-153 MVSEQYVRL
+153 MVSEQYVKL

-173 EQRQLYSASRM
+173 EQKEMYASDDSSRTTNSDE
-184 IAQKEED
+184 QKCSMFNVECSM
-191 LNALAQNA
+191 N
-199 LVQNALVQNELVQNA
+199 
-214 LVQTTPTPPN
+214 
-224 LGGEEDTPAAESAP
+224 
-238 TVVMVSPPELGGA
+238 
-251 RGGLNNSH
+251 
-259 SCTYK
+259 YK
-264 DIPYSQIVQALL
+264 GIPYEKIVQSML

-283 APAEGERNT
+283 APAEGERNM
-292 ALYTMSR
+292 ALYTMCR

-315 IPHWGL
+315 LPHWGL
-321 PEHEV
+321 SDHEV
-326 ISTIKSAV
+326 MSTIKSAV
-334 ASVRPTDMPSQM
+334 SSTRPAGIPSQM
-346 KEVLSSLGAAMEV
+346 NEVLSMLGAATEAGS
-359 ETEKAEDSPIPTV
+359 ETADDSLVVPV
-372 GNELPGILQDL
+372 NKELPGILQDL
-383 ADHAPGE
+383 SDHAPEE

-410 RARYNDGKI
+410 RAKYRDGKL
-419 NSASFIVDIEA
+419 NSPSFIVDIEA

-435 KSFVDDEFALLMDP
+435 KSFVDNEFELLMDP

-455 VEWQKEIAYSLA
+455 VEWQKEIEYSLA

-472 DVENPCSQIRIL
+472 EVENPCSQIRIL

-587 VLPDMVGAKMP
+587 ILPDMVGAKMP
-598 KFKPWTKDE
+598 QFKAWSQDE
-607 EERVKRQCLCLMDE
+607 IEKVKRQCLCLMDE
-621 EGEVDL
+621 EGEVSL
-627 PLINKALEE
+627 PLINKVIEE
-636 WDEEKRQEYLQTL
+636 WDESKRQEYLQTL
-649 RYSLDVLRRRAA
+649 RYSIDVFRRRAA

-684 KFARWYAER
+684 KFAVWYAER
-693 CLHYQLQLYGDKID
+693 CFQYQLQIYGNKVD
-707 ALHNGPSPQA
+707 ALHDSALSPQA
-717 SKGNV
+717 SKGNI
-722 RYLDAL
+722 RYLDVL
-728 PREFTKEDLVTLRLA
+728 PKEFTKEDLVNLRLA
-743 NNESP
+743 NHESP
-748 VVKTIT
+748 VVKTIIY
-754 WRWVKE
+754 RWVKE
-760 GKIEKIDTN
+760 DLIKKIDSN
-769 LWRKIG
+769 LWQKLQ

>member
-1 MIALSHSFSGKPRQA
+1 MIQLAHLFSGKPRKA
-16 SMAAYRQLLAENHVE
+16 SIAAYRQLLAKNHVD
-31 EILQDVK
+31 EILLDVK
-38 QNKTLDRKKELPVW
+38 QNKNLDRKKELPVW
-52 LPLAASFKNGTRK
+52 LPLAQCFNNGTRK

-83 LTEALWNKV
+83 LTDQLWQKV
-92 REERLIQEFRIVYF
+92 QDENLIEEFRIVYF

-121 PGLSIEENI
+121 PGSTIEEDI
-130 QRLAS
+130 QKLAS

-153 MVSEQYVRL
+153 MVSEQYVKL
-162 LDPVVFEPLTE
+162 LDPVVFEENRGEWREVSGERIDSSVPVSDDQTDLSPLTPH
-173 EQRQLYSASRM
+173 LSP
-184 IAQKEED
+184 
-191 LNALAQNA
+191 LN
-199 LVQNALVQNELVQNA
+199 
-214 LVQTTPTPPN
+214 
-224 LGGEEDTPAAESAP
+224 
-238 TVVMVSPPELGGA
+238 
-251 RGGLNNSH
+251 
-259 SCTYK
+259 YK
-264 DIPYSQIVQALL
+264 GIPYENIVQALL

-283 APAEGERNT
+283 APAEGERNM

-305 DFDEQKLFAI
+305 DFDEQRLFTI
-315 IPHWGL
+315 LPHWGL
-321 PEHEV
+321 SDHEV
-326 ISTIKSAV
+326 LSTIKSAV
-334 ASVRPTDMPSQM
+334 GSTRPADIPSM
-346 KEVLSSLGAAMEV
+346 MNEVLSSLGAAIETGTETIDDSMVSPV
-359 ETEKAEDSPIPTV
+359 EA
-372 GNELPGILQDL
+372 ELPGILQDL
-383 ADHAPGE
+383 SDHAPEE
-390 FKEATLI
+390 FREATLM

-410 RARYNDGKI
+410 RAKYRDGKL
-419 NSASFIVDIEA
+419 NSPSFIVDIEA

-435 KSFVDDEFALLMDP
+435 KSFVDAEFELLMDP

-455 VEWQKEIAYSLA
+455 VEWQKEIEYSLA

-472 DVENPCSQIRIL
+472 EVENPCAQIRII

-587 VLPDMVGAKMP
+587 VLPDMVGARMP
-598 KFKPWTKDE
+598 QFKAWSQEDE
-607 EERVKRQCLCLMDE
+607 EKVKRQCLCLMDE

-627 PLINKALEE
+627 PLINKAIEE
-636 WDEEKRQEYLQTL
+636 WDEGKRQEYLQTL

-684 KFARWYAER
+684 KFAVWYAER
-693 CLHYQLQLYGDKID
+693 CLHYQLQLYGNKID
-707 ALHNGPSPQA
+707 ALHDNAVSPQL
-717 SKGNV
+717 SKGNI
-722 RYLDAL
+722 RYLDAI
-728 PREFTKEDLVTLRLA
+728 PKEFTKEDLVNLRLA

-748 VVKTIT
+748 VVKTIIC
-754 WRWVKE
+754 RWVKE
-760 GKIEKIDTN
+760 GLIVKIGAN
-769 LWRKIG
+769 LWQKIL

>member
-1 MIALSHSFSGKPRQA
+1 
-16 SMAAYRQLLAENHVE
+16 MAAYRQLLAKNHVE

-38 QNKTLDRKKELPVW
+38 QNNRLDRKKELPVW
-52 LPLAASFKNGTRK
+52 LPLAQSFNNGTRK

-74 FFLDIDEKG
+74 FYLDIDEKG
-83 LTEALWNKV
+83 LTEQLWQKV
-92 REERLIQEFRIVYF
+92 QDENLIEEYRIVYF

-121 PGLSIEENI
+121 PGATIEEDI
-130 QRLAS
+130 QKLAS

-153 MVSEQYVRL
+153 MVSEKYVKL
-162 LDPVVFEPLTE
+162 LDPIVFEEQPSSPKLGDNRGLNEESPLTE
-173 EQRQLYSASRM
+173 
-184 IAQKEED
+184 K
-191 LNALAQNA
+191 
-199 LVQNALVQNELVQNA
+199 NENGSETCSDPQ
-214 LVQTTPTPPN
+214 PPN
-224 LGGEEDTPAAESAP
+224 LGGS
-238 TVVMVSPPELGGA
+238 
-251 RGGLNNSH
+251 N
-259 SCTYK
+259 YK
-264 DIPYSQIVQALL
+264 GIPYENIVQALL

-283 APAEGERNT
+283 APAEGERNM

-299 YLRFIC
+299 YMRFIC
-305 DFDEQKLFAI
+305 DFDEQKLFTI
-315 IPHWGL
+315 LPHWGL
-321 PEHEV
+321 SNHEV
-326 ISTIKSAV
+326 QSTIKSAV
-334 ASVRPTDMPSQM
+334 GSTRPAGIPSM
-346 KEVLSSLGAAMEV
+346 MNEVLSSLGAASEAGS
-359 ETEKAEDSPIPTV
+359 AESDESTVAPV

-383 ADHAPGE
+383 SDHAPEE
-390 FKEATLI
+390 FREATLM

-410 RARYNDGKI
+410 RAKYRDGKL
-419 NSASFIVDIEA
+419 NSPSFIVDIEA

-435 KSFVDDEFALLMDP
+435 KSFVDAEFELLMDP

-455 VEWQKEIAYSLA
+455 VEWQKEIEYSLA
-467 KKDGQ
+467 KKNGEE
-472 DVENPCSQIRIL
+472 VENPCAQIRII

-572 FADAESGLVSRVTPV
+572 FADAEGGLVSRVTPV
-587 VLPDMVGAKMP
+587 LLPDMVGARMP
-598 KFKPWTKDE
+598 HFKAWSQEDE
-607 EERVKRQCLCLMDE
+607 EKVKRQCLCLMDE
-621 EGEVDL
+621 EGEVEL
-627 PLINKALEE
+627 PLINKAIEA

-684 KFARWYAER
+684 RFAVWYAER
-693 CLHYQLQLYGDKID
+693 CLHYQLQLYGNKID
-707 ALHNGPSPQA
+707 ALHDNAVSPQA
-717 SKGNV
+717 SKGNI
-722 RYLDAL
+722 RYLDVL
-728 PREFTKEDLVTLRLA
+728 PKEFTKEDLVNLRLA

-748 VVKTIT
+748 VVKTIIY
-754 WRWVKE
+754 RWVKE
-760 GKIEKIDTN
+760 GLVVKTNAN
-769 LWRKIG
+769 LWQKIQV

>member
-1 MIALSHSFSGKPRQA
+1 MISVANSFSGKPRQA

-38 QNKTLDRKKELPVW
+38 QNKNLDRKKELPVW
-52 LPLAASFKNGTRK
+52 LPLAECFSNGTRK

-83 LTEALWNKV
+83 LTEQLWQKV
-92 REERLIQEFRIVYF
+92 QDENLIEEFRIVYF

-121 PGLSIEENI
+121 PGISIEEDI
-130 QRLAS
+130 QKLAS

-153 MVSEQYVRL
+153 MVSEQYVKL
-162 LDPVVFEPLTE
+162 LDPIVFEPLTE
-173 EQRQLYSASRM
+173 EQKKMYTTEVAVG
-184 IAQKEED
+184 ED
-191 LNALAQNA
+191 SECSMFNVPLELCSLAT
-199 LVQNALVQNELVQNA
+199 NETQECSMN
-214 LVQTTPTPPN
+214 
-224 LGGEEDTPAAESAP
+224 
-238 TVVMVSPPELGGA
+238 
-251 RGGLNNSH
+251 
-259 SCTYK
+259 YK
-264 DIPYSQIVQALL
+264 GIPYEKIVQALL

-283 APAEGERNT
+283 APAEGERNM

-299 YLRFIC
+299 YMRFIC
-305 DFDEQKLFAI
+305 DFDEQKLFVVL
-315 IPHWGL
+315 PHWGL
-321 PEHEV
+321 SDHEAF
-326 ISTIKSAV
+326 STIKSAV
-334 ASVRPTDMPSQM
+334 GSTRPAGIPSQM
-346 KEVLSSLGAAMEV
+346 NEVLSTLGAAIEAGT
-359 ETEKAEDSPIPTV
+359 ETTDDSLITPV
-372 GNELPGILQDL
+372 DAELPGILQDL
-383 ADHAPGE
+383 SDHAPEE
-390 FKEATLI
+390 FREATLM

-410 RARYNDGKI
+410 RAKYRDGKL

-435 KSFVDDEFALLMDP
+435 KSFVDSEFELLMDP

-472 DVENPCSQIRIL
+472 DVENPCSQIRII

-598 KFKPWTKDE
+598 QFKAWSQEDE
-607 EERVKRQCLCLMDE
+607 EKVKRLCLCLMDE

-627 PLINKALEE
+627 PLINKAIEE
-636 WDEEKRQEYLQTL
+636 WDEGKRQEYLQTL
-649 RYSLDVLRRRAA
+649 RYSLDVFRRRAA

-684 KFARWYAER
+684 KFAIWYAER
-693 CLHYQLQLYGDKID
+693 CLHYQLQIYGDKID
-707 ALHNGPSPQA
+707 ALHNGTLSTQA
-717 SKGNV
+717 SKGNI

-728 PREFTKEDLVTLRLA
+728 PKEFTKEDLVNLRLA

-748 VVKTIT
+748 VVKTIIY
-754 WRWVKE
+754 RWVKE
-760 GKIEKIDTN
+760 NLIVKINTN
-769 LWRKIG
+769 LWQKIQ

>member
-1 MIALSHSFSGKPRQA
+1 
-16 SMAAYRQLLAENHVE
+16 MAAYRQLLAKNHVE

-38 QNKTLDRKKELPVW
+38 QNNRLDRKKELPVW
-52 LPLAASFKNGTRK
+52 LPLAQSFNNGTRK

-74 FFLDIDEKG
+74 FYLDIDEKG
-83 LTEALWNKV
+83 LTEQLWQKV
-92 REERLIQEFRIVYF
+92 QDENLIEEYRIVYF

-121 PGLSIEENI
+121 PGATIEEDI
-130 QRLAS
+130 QKLAS

-153 MVSEQYVRL
+153 MVSEKYVKL
-162 LDPVVFEPLTE
+162 LDPEVFEEQPSSPKLGDNRGLNEESPLTE
-173 EQRQLYSASRM
+173 
-184 IAQKEED
+184 K
-191 LNALAQNA
+191 
-199 LVQNALVQNELVQNA
+199 NENGSETCSDPQ
-214 LVQTTPTPPN
+214 PPN
-224 LGGEEDTPAAESAP
+224 LGGS
-238 TVVMVSPPELGGA
+238 
-251 RGGLNNSH
+251 N
-259 SCTYK
+259 YK
-264 DIPYSQIVQALL
+264 GIPYENIVQALL

-283 APAEGERNT
+283 APAEGERNM

-299 YLRFIC
+299 YMRFIC
-305 DFDEQKLFAI
+305 DFDEQKLFTI
-315 IPHWGL
+315 LPHWGL
-321 PEHEV
+321 SDHEV
-326 ISTIKSAV
+326 QSTIKSAV
-334 ASVRPTDMPSQM
+334 GSTRPAGIPSM
-346 KEVLSSLGAAMEV
+346 MNEVLSSLGAASEAGS
-359 ETEKAEDSPIPTV
+359 AESDESTV
-372 GNELPGILQDL
+372 APVDNELPGILQDL
-383 ADHAPGE
+383 SDHAPEE
-390 FKEATLI
+390 FREATLM

-410 RARYNDGKI
+410 RAKYRDGKL
-419 NSASFIVDIEA
+419 NSPSFIVDIEA

-435 KSFVDDEFALLMDP
+435 KSFVDAEFELLMDP

-455 VEWQKEIAYSLA
+455 VEWQKEIEYSLA
-467 KKDGQ
+467 KKNGEE
-472 DVENPCSQIRIL
+472 VENPCAQIRII

-572 FADAESGLVSRVTPV
+572 FADAEGGLVSRVTPV
-587 VLPDMVGAKMP
+587 LLPDMVGARMP
-598 KFKPWTKDE
+598 HFKPWSQEDE
-607 EERVKRQCLCLMDE
+607 EKVKRQCLCLMDE
-621 EGEVDL
+621 EGEVEL
-627 PLINKALEE
+627 PLINKAIEA

-684 KFARWYAER
+684 RFAVWYAER
-693 CLHYQLQLYGDKID
+693 CLHYQLQLYGNKID
-707 ALHNGPSPQA
+707 ALHDNAVSPQA
-717 SKGNV
+717 SKGNI
-722 RYLDAL
+722 RYLDVL
-728 PREFTKEDLVTLRLA
+728 PKEFTKEDLVNLRLA

-748 VVKTIT
+748 VVKTIIY
-754 WRWVKE
+754 RWVKE
-760 GKIEKIDTN
+760 GLVVKTNAN
-769 LWRKIG
+769 LWQKIQV